1 MDNQQKASALLVTG
15 LMLIGINFLALAP
28 FVAGQ
33 VEAGVQD
40 VVAEGYDGYDDD
52 GNKNYTADYDDEWL
66 VSTSERVYFA
76 YSLDNPEGVDAGE
89 AHEFTKMG
97 PFIYEVTTTREILEF
112 NYDAGEITYSE
123 FDSFEWCENCTWTDD
138 NGDSHNSVPGSTNIT
153 QVNILWNTQRI
164 AGISTG
170 IIYGEVFAKAGFAN
184 NMIANDLQNRAPSI
198 WAAESIEGMVSGF
211 EAQLQ
216 QAGYNQSEAAAIAPP
231 AILDVAYD
239 SWNSSSGMGVMNP
252 DFSLSAD
259 SILHTAV
266 DPSTGICIALTCEI
280 GPMLIA
286 GMGEPSETVTPMRAA
301 LLGYGSMD
309 PVELTHMDWAV
320 YALAGQEFLS
330 AGGAMPLRSDIPEE
344 QCGLEDT
351 SWEDYTWVALTVDEN
366 GTLIEDG
373 PGDCMVSNL
382 GDRLNEVAGV
392 SMNGRTLHGM
402 IFGTY
407 GADIPNGLLSISDY
421 SGIPLNGIAL
431 FLLGA
436 QGDLFGT
443 MTTYGI
449 GLTQLLGLSDYAG
462 EWIGMVGTPTEFEMI
477 LAGGQGT
484 LNADDWWQISFGG
497 EEPIAG
503 GYIPIGL
510 NRAEF
515 EGTIDMDVAKVTEI
529 LYTSP
534 YALTSDFASIFMYG
548 ELSGSTLPAEEG
560 AETTDWNDAYV
571 AGLYDISESDAAA
584 VRSWVAD
591 FMFDQVIGA
600 LLGFQYGGSAYI
612 TQPVDNWLFG
622 WRDIIVAD
630 VVYGEPDNMALGWVS
645 LETNETYFGSDSV
658 TTGDYDVYV
667 ASTEGDDMGQ
677 RLRQGYINSDGD
689 GHCDFKL
696 NSDGTMADADPS
708 GMYPCAEGDQYGF
721 TEHLPWRAPH
731 RETST
736 LGLLSAHVG
745 NDNTV
750 VAGAV
755 GGVAD
760 SDDSFR
766 VNLVGYAMA
775 ESVPGDMETYKGIE
789 MRAHTVSLDPSQ
801 NQIQAKLIGSASFVD
816 VLPGAL
822 PVYFGSN
829 VDIKV
834 EPVTQVAMYGKSVSM
849 FHLDLR
855 GPGMLNPEMGVDTH
869 PVFEIHTFSEIADE
883 DAETFQCRVLDNM
896 EPMYWTDF
904 GGSGD
909 CELEGTATIDSVTA
923 VLYLASIAMIAIGAL
938 GFGGIGPIAVS
949 KDED

>member
-1 MDNQQKASALLVTG
+1 MDNQQKATAILAVG
-15 LMLIGINFLALAP
+15 IMLIGINFLALAP

-40 VVAEGYDGYDDD
+40 VVADGYDGYDDD
-52 GNKNYTADYDDEWL
+52 GNENYTADYDDEWL
-66 VSTSERVYFA
+66 ISTSERVYFA
-76 YSLDNPEGVDAGE
+76 YSLDNPDEVDAGE

-97 PFIYEVTTTREILEF
+97 PFIYEVTTTREILDF
-112 NYDAGEITYSE
+112 DYDAGEITYSE
-123 FDSFEWCENCTWTDD
+123 YDSFEWCENCAWIDD
-138 NGDSHNSVPGSTNIT
+138 NGDSHNSVPGSTEIT

-170 IIYGEVFAKAGFAN
+170 IVYGEVFAKAGFAN
-184 NMIANDLQNRAPSI
+184 NMIATDLQNRAPSI
-198 WAAESIEGMVSGF
+198 WASEDISGMV
-211 EAQLQ
+211 
-216 QAGYNQSEAAAIAPP
+216 
-231 AILDVAYD
+231 DT
-239 SWNSSSGMGVMNP
+239 
-252 DFSLSAD
+252 FSLSLQATGMDEVNASILAPSGVLSGAYVSATGGGTTSDILNNTQTFFPYAD
-259 SILHTAV
+259 SILYGAQ
-266 DPSTGICIALTCEI
+266 DPSTGICIALTCDI
-280 GPMLIA
+280 GPMLVA
-286 GMGEPSETVTPMRAA
+286 GMGAPDGGVVTQTRAA
-301 LLGYGSMD
+301 LYGYADAGDDMAAID
-309 PVELTHMDWAV
+309 LAV
-320 YALAGQEFLS
+320 FALAGNTFL
-330 AGGAMPLRSDIPEE
+330 AHGGGADLTQVTDLR
-344 QCGLEDT
+344 Q
-351 SWEDYTWVALTVDEN
+351 
-366 GTLIEDG
+366 
-373 PGDCMVSNL
+373 
-382 GDRLNEVAGV
+382 RLNEVSGV
-392 SMNGRTLHGM
+392 DITNPDVLNGV
-402 IFGTY
+402 IFGTPD
-407 GADIPNGLLSISDY
+407 ADIPNGLLSVSDY

-667 ASTEGDDMGQ
+667 ASTEGDNMGQ
-677 RLRQGYINSDGD
+677 RLRQGYINSDGN
-689 GHCDFKL
+689 GFCDFKL
-696 NSDGTMADADPS
+696 NSDGTMADADSS
-708 GMYPCAEGDQYGF
+708 GMYPCEAGDLYGF

-760 SDDSFR
+760 SDDPFR

-789 MRAHTVSLDPSQ
+789 MRAHTVNLDPSQ

-883 DAETFQCRVLDNM
+883 DAETFQCQVLDNM

-909 CELEGTATIDSVTA
+909 CELEGTAVIDSVTA
-923 VLYLASIAMIAIGAL
+923 VLYVASIAMIAVGAL
-938 GFGGIGPIAVS
+938 AFGGMGPIAVS

>member
-1 MDNQQKASALLVTG
+1 MDNQQKASAILAVG
-15 LMLIGINFLALAP
+15 IMLIGINFLALAP

-40 VVAEGYDGYDDD
+40 VVADGYDGYDDD
-52 GNKNYTADYDDEWL
+52 GNENYTADYDDEWL

-76 YSLDNPEGVDAGE
+76 YSLDNPDGVDAGE

-97 PFIYEVTTTREILEF
+97 PFIYEVTTTREILDFDYE
-112 NYDAGEITYSE
+112 AGEITYSE
-123 FDSFEWCENCTWTDD
+123 YDSFEWCENCAWIDE
-138 NGDSHNSVPGSTNIT
+138 NGDSHNSVPGSTEIT

-184 NMIANDLQNRAPSI
+184 NMIATDLQNRAPSI
-198 WAAESIEGMVSGF
+198 WASEDISGMV
-211 EAQLQ
+211 
-216 QAGYNQSEAAAIAPP
+216 
-231 AILDVAYD
+231 DT
-239 SWNSSSGMGVMNP
+239 
-252 DFSLSAD
+252 FSLSLQATGMDEVNASILAPSGVLSGAYVAATGGGTTSDILNNTQTFFPYTD
-259 SILHTAV
+259 SILYGAQ
-266 DPSTGICIALTCEI
+266 DPSTGICIALTCDI
-280 GPMLIA
+280 GPMLVA
-286 GMGEPSETVTPMRAA
+286 GMGAPDGGVVTQTRAA
-301 LLGYGSMD
+301 LYGYADAGDDMAAID
-309 PVELTHMDWAV
+309 LAV
-320 YALAGQEFLS
+320 YALAGNTFL
-330 AGGAMPLRSDIPEE
+330 AHGGGADLTQVTDLRQRLDEVSGVDITNPDV
-344 QCGLEDT
+344 L
-351 SWEDYTWVALTVDEN
+351 N
-366 GTLIEDG
+366 G
-373 PGDCMVSNL
+373 V
-382 GDRLNEVAGV
+382 
-392 SMNGRTLHGM
+392 
-402 IFGTY
+402 IFGTPD
-407 GADIPNGLLSISDY
+407 AEIPNGLLSVSDY

-515 EGTIDMDVAKVTEI
+515 EGTVDMDVAKVTEI

-534 YALTSDFASIFMYG
+534 YALTSDFASIFMYN
-548 ELSGSTLPAEEG
+548 ELSGHTLPMNE
-560 AETTDWNDAYV
+560 DWDDFEMGGEVVDWDDAFV
-571 AGLYDISESDAAA
+571 AAAYDISESDAAA

-677 RLRQGYINSDGD
+677 RLLQGYINSDGN
-689 GHCDFKL
+689 GFCDFKL
-696 NSDGTMADADPS
+696 NSDGTMADADS
-708 GMYPCAEGDQYGF
+708 TGMYPCEEGELYGF

-745 NDNTV
+745 NENTV

-760 SDDSFR
+760 SDDPFR

-789 MRAHTVSLDPSQ
+789 MRAHTVNLDPSQ

-822 PVYFGSN
+822 PVYFGST

-909 CELEGTATIDSVTA
+909 CELEGTAVIDSVTA
-923 VLYLASIAMIAIGAL
+923 VLYVASIAMIAVGAL
-938 GFGGIGPIAVS
+938 AFGGMGPIAVS

>member
-1 MDNQQKASALLVTG
+1 MDNQQKASAILAVG
-15 LMLIGINFLALAP
+15 IMLIGINFLALAP

-40 VVAEGYDGYDDD
+40 VVADGYDGYDDD
-52 GNKNYTADYDDEWL
+52 GNENYTADYDDEWL

-76 YSLDNPEGVDAGE
+76 YSLDNPDGVDAGE

-97 PFIYEVTTTREILEF
+97 PFIYEVTTTREILDFDYE
-112 NYDAGEITYSE
+112 AGEITYSE
-123 FDSFEWCENCTWTDD
+123 YDSFEWCENCAWIDE
-138 NGDSHNSVPGSTNIT
+138 NGDSHNSVPGSTEIT

-184 NMIANDLQNRAPSI
+184 NMIATDLQNRAPSI
-198 WAAESIEGMVSGF
+198 WASEDISGMV
-211 EAQLQ
+211 
-216 QAGYNQSEAAAIAPP
+216 
-231 AILDVAYD
+231 DT
-239 SWNSSSGMGVMNP
+239 
-252 DFSLSAD
+252 FSLSLQATGMDEVNASILAPSGVLSGAYVSATGGGATSDILNNTQTFFPYAD
-259 SILHTAV
+259 SILYGAQ
-266 DPSTGICIALTCEI
+266 DPSTGICIALTCDI
-280 GPMLIA
+280 GPMLVA
-286 GMGEPSETVTPMRAA
+286 GMGAPDGGVVTQTRAA
-301 LLGYGSMD
+301 LYGYADAGDDMAAID
-309 PVELTHMDWAV
+309 LAV
-320 YALAGQEFLS
+320 YALAGNTFL
-330 AGGAMPLRSDIPEE
+330 AHGGGADLTQVTDLR
-344 QCGLEDT
+344 Q
-351 SWEDYTWVALTVDEN
+351 
-366 GTLIEDG
+366 
-373 PGDCMVSNL
+373 
-382 GDRLNEVAGV
+382 RLNEVSGV
-392 SMNGRTLHGM
+392 DITNPDVLNGV
-402 IFGTY
+402 IFGTP
-407 GADIPNGLLSISDY
+407 GAEIPNGLLSISDY

-560 AETTDWNDAYV
+560 AETTDWDDAYV
-571 AGLYDISESDAAA
+571 AGLYDIPESDAAA

-677 RLRQGYINSDGD
+677 RLLQGYINSDGN
-689 GHCDFKL
+689 GFCDFKL
-696 NSDGTMADADPS
+696 NSDGTMADADSS
-708 GMYPCAEGDQYGF
+708 GMYPCEEGELYGF

-745 NDNTV
+745 NENTV

-760 SDDSFR
+760 SDDPFR

-789 MRAHTVSLDPSQ
+789 MRAHTVNLDPSQ

-909 CELEGTATIDSVTA
+909 CELEGTAVIDSVTA
-923 VLYLASIAMIAIGAL
+923 VLYVASIAMIAVGAL
-938 GFGGIGPIAVS
+938 AFGGMGPIAVS

>member
-1 MDNQQKASALLVTG
+1 MDNQQKASAILTVG
-15 LMLIGINFLALAP
+15 IMLIGINFLALAP

-40 VVAEGYDGYDDD
+40 VVADGYDGYDDD
-52 GNKNYTADYDDEWL
+52 GNENYTADYDDEWL

-76 YSLDNPEGVDAGE
+76 YSLDNPDGVDAGE

-97 PFIYEVTTTREILEF
+97 PFIYEVTTTREILDF
-112 NYDAGEITYSE
+112 DYDAGEITYSE
-123 FDSFEWCENCTWTDD
+123 YDSFEWCENCAWIDD
-138 NGDSHNSVPGSTNIT
+138 NGDSHNSVPGSTEIT

-170 IIYGEVFAKAGFAN
+170 IVYGEVFAKAGFAN
-184 NMIANDLQNRAPSI
+184 NMIATDLQNRAPSI
-198 WAAESIEGMVSGF
+198 WASEDISGMV
-211 EAQLQ
+211 
-216 QAGYNQSEAAAIAPP
+216 
-231 AILDVAYD
+231 DT
-239 SWNSSSGMGVMNP
+239 
-252 DFSLSAD
+252 FSLSLQATGMDQVNASILAPSGVLSGAYVAATGGGETSDILNNTQTFFPYAD
-259 SILHTAV
+259 SILYGAQ
-266 DPSTGICIALTCEI
+266 DPSTGICIALTCDI
-280 GPMLIA
+280 GPMLVA
-286 GMGEPSETVTPMRAA
+286 GMGAPDGGVVTQTRAA
-301 LLGYGSMD
+301 LYGYADAGDDMAAID
-309 PVELTHMDWAV
+309 LAV
-320 YALAGQEFLS
+320 FALAGNTFL
-330 AGGAMPLRSDIPEE
+330 AHGGGADLTQVTDLR
-344 QCGLEDT
+344 Q
-351 SWEDYTWVALTVDEN
+351 
-366 GTLIEDG
+366 
-373 PGDCMVSNL
+373 
-382 GDRLNEVAGV
+382 RLNEVSGV
-392 SMNGRTLHGM
+392 DITNPDVLNGV
-402 IFGTY
+402 IFGTPD
-407 GADIPNGLLSISDY
+407 AEIPNGLLSISDY

-515 EGTIDMDVAKVTEI
+515 EGTVDMDVAKVTEI

-571 AGLYDISESDAAA
+571 AGLYDLSESDAAA

-667 ASTEGDDMGQ
+667 ASTEGDNMGQ
-677 RLRQGYINSDGD
+677 RLLQGYINSDGN

-696 NSDGTMADADPS
+696 NSDGTMADADSS
-708 GMYPCAEGDQYGF
+708 GMYPCEEGELYGF

-745 NDNTV
+745 NENTV

-760 SDDSFR
+760 SDDPFR

-789 MRAHTVSLDPSQ
+789 MRAHTVNLDPSQ

-909 CELEGTATIDSVTA
+909 CELEGTAVIDYVTA
-923 VLYLASIAMIAIGAL
+923 VLYVASIAMIAVGAL
-938 GFGGIGPIAVS
+938 AFGGMGPIAIS

>member
-1 MDNQQKASALLVTG
+1 M
-15 LMLIGINFLALAP
+15 
-28 FVAGQ
+28 
-33 VEAGVQD
+33 
-40 VVAEGYDGYDDD
+40 
-52 GNKNYTADYDDEWL
+52 
-66 VSTSERVYFA
+66 
-76 YSLDNPEGVDAGE
+76 DAGE

-97 PFIYEVTTTREILEF
+97 PFIYEVTTTREILDFDYE
-112 NYDAGEITYSE
+112 AGEITYSE
-123 FDSFEWCENCTWTDD
+123 YDSFEWCENCAWIDE
-138 NGDSHNSVPGSTNIT
+138 NGDSHNSVPGSTEIT

-184 NMIANDLQNRAPSI
+184 NMIATDLQNRAPSI
-198 WAAESIEGMVSGF
+198 WASEDISGMV
-211 EAQLQ
+211 
-216 QAGYNQSEAAAIAPP
+216 
-231 AILDVAYD
+231 DT
-239 SWNSSSGMGVMNP
+239 
-252 DFSLSAD
+252 FSLSLQATGMDEVNASILAPSGVLSGAYVSATGGGTTSDILNNTQTFFPYAD
-259 SILHTAV
+259 SILYGAQ
-266 DPSTGICIALTCEI
+266 DPSTGICIALTCDI
-280 GPMLIA
+280 GPMLVA
-286 GMGEPSETVTPMRAA
+286 GMGAPDGGVVTQTRAA
-301 LLGYGSMD
+301 LYGYADAGDDMAAID
-309 PVELTHMDWAV
+309 LAV
-320 YALAGQEFLS
+320 YALAGNTFL
-330 AGGAMPLRSDIPEE
+330 AHGGGADLTQVTDLR
-344 QCGLEDT
+344 Q
-351 SWEDYTWVALTVDEN
+351 
-366 GTLIEDG
+366 
-373 PGDCMVSNL
+373 
-382 GDRLNEVAGV
+382 RLNEVSGV
-392 SMNGRTLHGM
+392 DITNPDVLNGV
-402 IFGTY
+402 IFGTPD
-407 GADIPNGLLSISDY
+407 AEIPNGLLSVSDY

-677 RLRQGYINSDGD
+677 RLLQGYINSDGN
-689 GHCDFKL
+689 GFCDFKL
-696 NSDGTMADADPS
+696 NSDGTMADADSS
-708 GMYPCAEGDQYGF
+708 GMYPCEEGELYGF

-745 NDNTV
+745 NENTV

-760 SDDSFR
+760 SDDPFR

-789 MRAHTVSLDPSQ
+789 MRAHTVNLDPSQ

-909 CELEGTATIDSVTA
+909 CELEGTAVIDSVTA
-923 VLYLASIAMIAIGAL
+923 VLYVASIAMIAVGAL
-938 GFGGIGPIAVS
+938 AFGGMGPIAVS

>member
-1 MDNQQKASALLVTG
+1 MDNQQKASAILAVG
-15 LMLIGINFLALAP
+15 IMLIGINFLALAP

-40 VVAEGYDGYDDD
+40 VVADGYDGYDDD
-52 GNKNYTADYDDEWL
+52 GNENYTADYDDEWL

-76 YSLDNPEGVDAGE
+76 YSLDNPDGVDAGE

-97 PFIYEVTTTREILEF
+97 PFIYEVTTTREILDF
-112 NYDAGEITYSE
+112 DYDAGEITYSE
-123 FDSFEWCENCTWTDD
+123 YDSFEWCENCAWIDE
-138 NGDSHNSVPGSTNIT
+138 NGDSHNSVPGSTEIT

-184 NMIANDLQNRAPSI
+184 NMIATDLQNRAPSI
-198 WAAESIEGMVSGF
+198 WASEDISGMV
-211 EAQLQ
+211 
-216 QAGYNQSEAAAIAPP
+216 
-231 AILDVAYD
+231 DT
-239 SWNSSSGMGVMNP
+239 
-252 DFSLSAD
+252 FSLSLQATGMDEVNASILAPSGVLSGAYVSATGGGTTSDILNNTQTFFPYAD
-259 SILHTAV
+259 SILYGAQ
-266 DPSTGICIALTCEI
+266 DPSTGICIALTCDI
-280 GPMLIA
+280 GPMLVA
-286 GMGEPSETVTPMRAA
+286 GMGAPDGGVVTQTRAA
-301 LLGYGSMD
+301 LYGYADAGDDMAAID
-309 PVELTHMDWAV
+309 LAV
-320 YALAGQEFLS
+320 YALAGNTFL
-330 AGGAMPLRSDIPEE
+330 AHGGGADLTQVTDLR
-344 QCGLEDT
+344 Q
-351 SWEDYTWVALTVDEN
+351 
-366 GTLIEDG
+366 
-373 PGDCMVSNL
+373 
-382 GDRLNEVAGV
+382 RLNEVSGV
-392 SMNGRTLHGM
+392 DITNPDVLNGV
-402 IFGTY
+402 IFGTPD
-407 GADIPNGLLSISDY
+407 AEIPNGLLSVSDY

-677 RLRQGYINSDGD
+677 RLLQGYINSDGN
-689 GHCDFKL
+689 GFCDFKL
-696 NSDGTMADADPS
+696 NSDGTMADADSS
-708 GMYPCAEGDQYGF
+708 GMYPCEEGELYGF

-745 NDNTV
+745 NENTV

-760 SDDSFR
+760 SDDPFR

-789 MRAHTVSLDPSQ
+789 MRAHTVNLDPSQ

-855 GPGMLNPEMGVDTH
+855 GPGMLNPEMG
-869 PVFEIHTFSEIADE
+869 
-883 DAETFQCRVLDNM
+883 
-896 EPMYWTDF
+896 
-904 GGSGD
+904 
-909 CELEGTATIDSVTA
+909 
-923 VLYLASIAMIAIGAL
+923 
-938 GFGGIGPIAVS
+938 
-949 KDED
+949 

>member
-1 MDNQQKASALLVTG
+1 MDNQQKATAILTVG
-15 LMLIGINFLALAP
+15 IMLIGINFLALAP

-40 VVAEGYDGYDDD
+40 VVADGYDGYDED
-52 GNKNYTADYDDEWL
+52 GNENYTADYDDEWL
-66 VSTSERVYFA
+66 ISTSERVYFA
-76 YSLDNPEGVDAGE
+76 YSLDNPDEVDAGE

-97 PFIYEVTTTREILEF
+97 PFIYEVTTTREILDF
-112 NYDAGEITYSE
+112 DYDAGEITYSE
-123 FDSFEWCENCTWTDD
+123 YDSFEWCENCAWIDD
-138 NGDSHNSVPGSTNIT
+138 NGDSHNSVPGSTEIT

-184 NMIANDLQNRAPSI
+184 NMIATDLQNRAPSI
-198 WAAESIEGMVSGF
+198 WASEDISGMV
-211 EAQLQ
+211 
-216 QAGYNQSEAAAIAPP
+216 
-231 AILDVAYD
+231 DT
-239 SWNSSSGMGVMNP
+239 
-252 DFSLSAD
+252 FSLSLQATGMDEVNASILAPSGVLSGAYVSATGGGTTSDILNNTQTFFPYAD
-259 SILHTAV
+259 SILYGAQ
-266 DPSTGICIALTCEI
+266 DPSTGICIALTCDI
-280 GPMLIA
+280 GPMLVA
-286 GMGEPSETVTPMRAA
+286 GMGAPDGGVVTQTRAA
-301 LLGYGSMD
+301 LYGYADAGDDMAAID
-309 PVELTHMDWAV
+309 LAV
-320 YALAGQEFLS
+320 FALAGNTFL
-330 AGGAMPLRSDIPEE
+330 AHGGGADLTQVTDLR
-344 QCGLEDT
+344 Q
-351 SWEDYTWVALTVDEN
+351 
-366 GTLIEDG
+366 
-373 PGDCMVSNL
+373 
-382 GDRLNEVAGV
+382 RLNEVSGV
-392 SMNGRTLHGM
+392 DITNPDVLNGV
-402 IFGTY
+402 IFGTPD
-407 GADIPNGLLSISDY
+407 AEIPNGLLSVSDY

-667 ASTEGDDMGQ
+667 ASTEGDNMGQ
-677 RLRQGYINSDGD
+677 RLRQGYINSDGN
-689 GHCDFKL
+689 GFCDFKL
-696 NSDGTMADADPS
+696 NSDGTMADADSS
-708 GMYPCAEGDQYGF
+708 GMYPCEAGDLYGF

-760 SDDSFR
+760 SDDPFR

-789 MRAHTVSLDPSQ
+789 MRAHTVNLDPSQ

-909 CELEGTATIDSVTA
+909 CELEGTAVIDSVTA
-923 VLYLASIAMIAIGAL
+923 VLYVASIAMIAVGAL
-938 GFGGIGPIAVS
+938 AFGGMGPIAVS

>member
-1 MDNQQKASALLVTG
+1 MDNQQKASTILTVGIL
-15 LMLIGINFLALAP
+15 LIGINFLALAP

-40 VVAEGYDGYDDD
+40 VVADGYDGYDDD
-52 GNKNYTADYDDEWL
+52 GNENYTADYDDEWL
-66 VSTSERVYFA
+66 VSSSERVYFA
-76 YSLDNPEGVDAGE
+76 YSLDNPDGVDAGE

-97 PFIYEVTTTREILEF
+97 PFIYEVTTTREILDF
-112 NYDAGEITYSE
+112 DYDAGEITYSE
-123 FDSFEWCENCTWTDD
+123 YDSFEWCENCAWIDD
-138 NGDSHNSVPGSTNIT
+138 NGDSHNSVPGSTEIT

-170 IIYGEVFAKAGFAN
+170 IVYGEVFAKAGFAN
-184 NMIANDLQNRAPSI
+184 NMIATDLQNRAPSI
-198 WAAESIEGMVSGF
+198 WASEDISGMV
-211 EAQLQ
+211 
-216 QAGYNQSEAAAIAPP
+216 
-231 AILDVAYD
+231 DT
-239 SWNSSSGMGVMNP
+239 
-252 DFSLSAD
+252 FSLSLQATGMDEVNASILAPSGVLSGAYVSATGGGTTSDILNNTQTFFPYAD
-259 SILHTAV
+259 SILYGAQ
-266 DPSTGICIALTCEI
+266 DPSTGICIALTCDI
-280 GPMLIA
+280 GPMLVA
-286 GMGEPSETVTPMRAA
+286 GMGAPDGGVVTQTRAA
-301 LLGYGSMD
+301 LYGYADAGDDMAAID
-309 PVELTHMDWAV
+309 LAV
-320 YALAGQEFLS
+320 YALAGNTFL
-330 AGGAMPLRSDIPEE
+330 AHGGGADLTQVTDLR
-344 QCGLEDT
+344 Q
-351 SWEDYTWVALTVDEN
+351 
-366 GTLIEDG
+366 
-373 PGDCMVSNL
+373 
-382 GDRLNEVAGV
+382 RLNEVSGV
-392 SMNGRTLHGM
+392 DITNPDVLNGV
-402 IFGTY
+402 IFGTPD
-407 GADIPNGLLSISDY
+407 AEIPNGLLSVSDY

-534 YALTSDFASIFMYG
+534 FALTSDFASIFMYG

-667 ASTEGDDMGQ
+667 ASTEGDNMGQ
-677 RLRQGYINSDGD
+677 RLLQGYINSDGN

-696 NSDGTMADADPS
+696 NSDGTMADADSS
-708 GMYPCAEGDQYGF
+708 GMYPCEEGELYGF

-745 NDNTV
+745 NENTV

-760 SDDSFR
+760 SDDPFR

-789 MRAHTVSLDPSQ
+789 MRAHTVNLDPSQ

-822 PVYFGSN
+822 PVYFGST

-909 CELEGTATIDSVTA
+909 CELEGTAVIDSVTA
-923 VLYLASIAMIAIGAL
+923 VLYVASIAMIAVGAL
-938 GFGGIGPIAVS
+938 AFGGMGPIAVS

>member
-1 MDNQQKASALLVTG
+1 MDNQQKATAILAVG
-15 LMLIGINFLALAP
+15 IMLIGINFLALAP

-40 VVAEGYDGYDDD
+40 VVADGYDGYDDD
-52 GNKNYTADYDDEWL
+52 GNENYTADYDDEWL

-76 YSLDNPEGVDAGE
+76 YSLDNPDEVDAGE

-97 PFIYEVTTTREILEF
+97 PFIYEVTTTREILDF
-112 NYDAGEITYSE
+112 DYDAGEITYSE
-123 FDSFEWCENCTWTDD
+123 YDSFEWCENCAWIDD
-138 NGDSHNSVPGSTNIT
+138 NGDSHNSVPGSTEIT

-170 IIYGEVFAKAGFAN
+170 IVYGEVFAKAGFAN
-184 NMIANDLQNRAPSI
+184 NMIATDLQNRAPSI
-198 WAAESIEGMVSGF
+198 WASEDISGMV
-211 EAQLQ
+211 
-216 QAGYNQSEAAAIAPP
+216 
-231 AILDVAYD
+231 DT
-239 SWNSSSGMGVMNP
+239 
-252 DFSLSAD
+252 FSLSLQATGMDEVNASILAPSGVLSGAYVSATGGGTTSDILNNTQTFFPYAD
-259 SILHTAV
+259 SILYGAQ
-266 DPSTGICIALTCEI
+266 DPSTGICIALTCDI
-280 GPMLIA
+280 GPMLVA
-286 GMGEPSETVTPMRAA
+286 GMGAPDGGVVTQTRAA
-301 LLGYGSMD
+301 LYGYADAGDDMAAID
-309 PVELTHMDWAV
+309 LAV
-320 YALAGQEFLS
+320 YALAGNTFL
-330 AGGAMPLRSDIPEE
+330 AHGGGADLTQVTDLR
-344 QCGLEDT
+344 Q
-351 SWEDYTWVALTVDEN
+351 
-366 GTLIEDG
+366 
-373 PGDCMVSNL
+373 
-382 GDRLNEVAGV
+382 RLNEVSGV
-392 SMNGRTLHGM
+392 DITNPDVLNGV
-402 IFGTY
+402 IFGTPD
-407 GADIPNGLLSISDY
+407 ADIPNGLLSVSDY

-667 ASTEGDDMGQ
+667 ASTEGDNMGQ
-677 RLRQGYINSDGD
+677 RLRQGYINSDGN
-689 GHCDFKL
+689 GFCDFKL
-696 NSDGTMADADPS
+696 NSDGTMADADSS
-708 GMYPCAEGDQYGF
+708 GMYPCEAGDLYGF

-760 SDDSFR
+760 SDDPFR

-789 MRAHTVSLDPSQ
+789 MRAHTVNLDPSQ

-909 CELEGTATIDSVTA
+909 CELEGTAVIDSVTA
-923 VLYLASIAMIAIGAL
+923 VLYVASIAMIAVGAL
-938 GFGGIGPIAVS
+938 AFGGMGPIAVS

>member
-1 MDNQQKASALLVTG
+1 MDNQQKATAILTVG
-15 LMLIGINFLALAP
+15 IMLIGINFLALAP

-40 VVAEGYDGYDDD
+40 VVADGYDGYDDD
-52 GNKNYTADYDDEWL
+52 GNKNYTTDYDDEWL

-76 YSLDNPEGVDAGE
+76 YSLDNPDGVDAGE

-97 PFIYEVTTTREILEF
+97 PFIYEVTTTREIIDF
-112 NYDAGEITYSE
+112 DYDAGEMTYSE
-123 FDSFEWCENCTWTDD
+123 YDSFEWCETCTWIDD
-138 NGDSHNSVPGSTNIT
+138 SGDSHNSVPGSTEIT

-184 NMIANDLQNRAPSI
+184 NMIATDLQNRAPSI
-198 WAAESIEGMVSGF
+198 WASEDISGMV
-211 EAQLQ
+211 
-216 QAGYNQSEAAAIAPP
+216 
-231 AILDVAYD
+231 DT
-239 SWNSSSGMGVMNP
+239 
-252 DFSLSAD
+252 FSLSLQATGMDEVNASILAPSGVLSGAYVSATGGGTTSDILNNTQTFFPYAD
-259 SILHTAV
+259 SILYGAQ
-266 DPSTGICIALTCEI
+266 DPSTGICIALTCDI
-280 GPMLIA
+280 GPMLVA
-286 GMGEPSETVTPMRAA
+286 GMGAPDGGVVTQTRAA
-301 LLGYGSMD
+301 LYGYADAGDDMAAID
-309 PVELTHMDWAV
+309 LAV
-320 YALAGQEFLS
+320 FALAGNTFL
-330 AGGAMPLRSDIPEE
+330 AHGGGADLTQVTDLR
-344 QCGLEDT
+344 Q
-351 SWEDYTWVALTVDEN
+351 
-366 GTLIEDG
+366 
-373 PGDCMVSNL
+373 
-382 GDRLNEVAGV
+382 RLNEVSGV
-392 SMNGRTLHGM
+392 DITNPDVLNGV
-402 IFGTY
+402 IFGTPD
-407 GADIPNGLLSISDY
+407 AEIPNGLLSVSDY

-484 LNADDWWQISFGG
+484 LNADDWWQISFGS

-515 EGTIDMDVAKVTEI
+515 QGTIDMDVAKVQEI

-667 ASTEGDDMGQ
+667 ASTEGDNMGQ
-677 RLRQGYINSDGD
+677 RLRQGYINSDGN
-689 GHCDFKL
+689 GFCDFKL
-696 NSDGTMADADPS
+696 NSDGTMADADSS
-708 GMYPCAEGDQYGF
+708 GMYPCEAGDLYGF

-760 SDDSFR
+760 SDDPFR

-789 MRAHTVSLDPSQ
+789 MRAHTVNLDPSQ

-909 CELEGTATIDSVTA
+909 CELEGTAVIDSVTA
-923 VLYLASIAMIAIGAL
+923 VLYVASIAMIAVGAL
-938 GFGGIGPIAVS
+938 AFGGMGPIAVS

>member
-1 MDNQQKASALLVTG
+1 MDNQQKASVIVTTG
-15 LMLIGINFLALAP
+15 LMLIAINFLALAP

-40 VVAEGYDGYDDD
+40 VVADGYDGYDDD
-52 GNKNYTADYDDEWL
+52 GNENYTADYDDEWL
-66 VSTSERVYFA
+66 ISTSERVYFA
-76 YSLDNPEGVDAGE
+76 YSLDNPDGVDAGE

-97 PFIYEVTTTREILEF
+97 PFIYEVTTTREILDF
-112 NYDAGEITYSE
+112 DYDAGEITYSE
-123 FDSFEWCENCTWTDD
+123 YDSFEWCENCAWIDE
-138 NGDSHNSVPGSTNIT
+138 NGDSHNSVPGSTEIT

-198 WAAESIEGMVSGF
+198 WAAESIDGMVT
-211 EAQLQ
+211 EYENALQ
-216 QAGYNQSEAAAIAPP
+216 DAGYNESTAAAIAAPV
-231 AILDVAYD
+231 ILDLVYD
-239 SWNSSSGMGVMNP
+239 NWNSSSGMGVMDP

-301 LLGYGSMD
+301 LLGYGSTD

-330 AGGAMPLRSDIPEE
+330 AGGMADLTQVDNLRE
-344 QCGLEDT
+344 
-351 SWEDYTWVALTVDEN
+351 
-366 GTLIEDG
+366 
-373 PGDCMVSNL
+373 
-382 GDRLNEVAGV
+382 RLNEVSGV
-392 SMNGRTLHGM
+392 DITNPDVLNGV
-402 IFGTY
+402 IFGTPD
-407 GADIPNGLLSISDY
+407 AEIPNGLLSVSDY

-571 AGLYDISESDAAA
+571 AGLYDISESDAVA

-630 VVYGEPDNMALGWVS
+630 VVYEQPDNMALGWVS

-658 TTGDYDVYV
+658 TTGDYDVYI
-667 ASTEGDDMGQ
+667 ASTKGDNMGQ
-677 RLRQGYINSDGD
+677 RLLQGYINSDGN
-689 GHCDFKL
+689 GFCDFKL
-696 NSDGTMADADPS
+696 NSDGTMADADS
-708 GMYPCAEGDQYGF
+708 TGMYPCEEGELYGF

-745 NDNTV
+745 NENTV

-760 SDDSFR
+760 SDDPFR

-789 MRAHTVSLDPSQ
+789 MRAHTVNLDPSQ

-909 CELEGTATIDSVTA
+909 CELEGTAVIDSVTA
-923 VLYLASIAMIAIGAL
+923 VLYVASIAMIAVGAL
-938 GFGGIGPIAVS
+938 AFGGMGPIAVS

>member
-1 MDNQQKASALLVTG
+1 MDNQQKATAILAVG
-15 LMLIGINFLALAP
+15 IMLIGINFLALAP

-40 VVAEGYDGYDDD
+40 VVADGYDGYDDD
-52 GNKNYTADYDDEWL
+52 GNENYTADYDDEWL
-66 VSTSERVYFA
+66 ISTSERVYFA
-76 YSLDNPEGVDAGE
+76 YSLDNPDEVDAGE

-97 PFIYEVTTTREILEF
+97 PFIYEVTTTREILDF
-112 NYDAGEITYSE
+112 DYDAGEITYSE
-123 FDSFEWCENCTWTDD
+123 YDSFEWCENCAWIDD
-138 NGDSHNSVPGSTNIT
+138 NGDSHNSVPGSTEIT

-170 IIYGEVFAKAGFAN
+170 IVYGEVFAKAGFAN
-184 NMIANDLQNRAPSI
+184 NMIATDLQNRAPSI
-198 WAAESIEGMVSGF
+198 WASEDISGMV
-211 EAQLQ
+211 
-216 QAGYNQSEAAAIAPP
+216 
-231 AILDVAYD
+231 DT
-239 SWNSSSGMGVMNP
+239 
-252 DFSLSAD
+252 FSLSLQATGMDEVNASILAPSGVLSGAYVSATGGGTTSDILNNTQTFFPYAD
-259 SILHTAV
+259 SILYGAQ
-266 DPSTGICIALTCEI
+266 DPSTGICIALTCDI
-280 GPMLIA
+280 GPMLVA
-286 GMGEPSETVTPMRAA
+286 GMGAPDGGVVTQTRAA
-301 LLGYGSMD
+301 LYGYADAGDDMAAID
-309 PVELTHMDWAV
+309 LAV
-320 YALAGQEFLS
+320 YALAGNTFL
-330 AGGAMPLRSDIPEE
+330 AHGGGADLTQVTDLR
-344 QCGLEDT
+344 Q
-351 SWEDYTWVALTVDEN
+351 
-366 GTLIEDG
+366 
-373 PGDCMVSNL
+373 
-382 GDRLNEVAGV
+382 RLNEVSGV
-392 SMNGRTLHGM
+392 DITNPDVLNGV
-402 IFGTY
+402 IFGTPD
-407 GADIPNGLLSISDY
+407 ADIPNGLLSVSDY

-584 VRSWVAD
+584 VRSWIAD

-667 ASTEGDDMGQ
+667 ASTEGDNMGQ
-677 RLRQGYINSDGD
+677 RLRQGYINSDGN
-689 GHCDFKL
+689 GFCDFKL
-696 NSDGTMADADPS
+696 NSDGTMADADSS
-708 GMYPCAEGDQYGF
+708 GMYPCEAGDLYGF

-760 SDDSFR
+760 SDDPFR

-789 MRAHTVSLDPSQ
+789 MRAHTVNLDPSQ

-883 DAETFQCRVLDNM
+883 DAETFQCQVLDNM

-909 CELEGTATIDSVTA
+909 CELEGTAVIDSVTA
-923 VLYLASIAMIAIGAL
+923 VLYVASIAMIAVGAL
-938 GFGGIGPIAVS
+938 AFGGMGPIAVS
-949 KDED
+949 KAED

>member
-1 MDNQQKASALLVTG
+1 MDNQQKASTILTVGIL
-15 LMLIGINFLALAP
+15 LIGINFLALAP

-40 VVAEGYDGYDDD
+40 VVADGYDGYDDD
-52 GNKNYTADYDDEWL
+52 GNENYTADYDDEWL

-76 YSLDNPEGVDAGE
+76 YSLDNPDGVDAGE

-97 PFIYEVTTTREILEF
+97 PFIYEVTTTREILDF

-123 FDSFEWCENCTWTDD
+123 YDSFEWCETCTWIDD
-138 NGDSHNSVPGSTNIT
+138 NGDSHNSVPGSTEIT

-184 NMIANDLQNRAPSI
+184 NMIATDLQNRAPSI
-198 WAAESIEGMVSGF
+198 WASEDISGMV
-211 EAQLQ
+211 
-216 QAGYNQSEAAAIAPP
+216 
-231 AILDVAYD
+231 DT
-239 SWNSSSGMGVMNP
+239 
-252 DFSLSAD
+252 FSLSLQATGMDEVNASILAPSGVLSGAYVSATGGGTTSDILNNTQTFFPYAD
-259 SILHTAV
+259 SILYGAQ
-266 DPSTGICIALTCEI
+266 DPSTGICIALTCDI
-280 GPMLIA
+280 GPMLVA
-286 GMGEPSETVTPMRAA
+286 GMGAPDGGVVTQTRAA
-301 LLGYGSMD
+301 LYGYADAGDDMAAID
-309 PVELTHMDWAV
+309 LAV
-320 YALAGQEFLS
+320 YALAGNTFL
-330 AGGAMPLRSDIPEE
+330 AHGGGADLTQVTDLR
-344 QCGLEDT
+344 Q
-351 SWEDYTWVALTVDEN
+351 
-366 GTLIEDG
+366 
-373 PGDCMVSNL
+373 
-382 GDRLNEVAGV
+382 RLNEVSGV
-392 SMNGRTLHGM
+392 DITNPDVLNGV
-402 IFGTY
+402 IFGTPD
-407 GADIPNGLLSISDY
+407 AEIPNGLLSVSDY

-484 LNADDWWQISFGG
+484 MSADDWWQISFGS

-515 EGTIDMDVAKVTEI
+515 QGTIDMDVAKVQEI

-667 ASTEGDDMGQ
+667 ASTEGDNMGQ
-677 RLRQGYINSDGD
+677 RLLQGYINSDGN

-696 NSDGTMADADPS
+696 NSDGTMADADSS
-708 GMYPCAEGDQYGF
+708 GMYPCEEGELYGF

-745 NDNTV
+745 NENTV

-760 SDDSFR
+760 SDDPFR

-789 MRAHTVSLDPSQ
+789 MRAHTVNLDPSQ

-822 PVYFGSN
+822 PVYFGST

-909 CELEGTATIDSVTA
+909 CELEGTAVIDSVTA
-923 VLYLASIAMIAIGAL
+923 VLYVASIAMIAVGAL
-938 GFGGIGPIAVS
+938 AFGGMGPIAVS

>member
-1 MDNQQKASALLVTG
+1 MDNQQKASAIAVIGLL
-15 LMLIGINFLALAP
+15 LIGINFLALAP

-33 VEAGVQD
+33 VEAGVAD
-40 VVAEGYDGYDDD
+40 TVADGYDGYDDD
-52 GNKNYTADYDDEWL
+52 GNENYTADYDDEWL

-76 YSLDNPEGVDAGE
+76 YSLDNPEGVDAGD

-97 PFIYEVTTTREILEF
+97 PFIYEVTTTREILDF
-112 NYDAGEITYSE
+112 NYNAGEITYSE
-123 FDSFEWCENCTWTDD
+123 YDSFEWCETCTWNDS
-138 NGDSHNSVPGSTNIT
+138 NGDEHNSVPGSTEIT

-170 IIYGEVFAKAGFAN
+170 ILYGEVFAKAGFAN
-184 NMIANDLQNRAPSI
+184 SMIANDLQNRAPSI
-198 WAAESIEGMVSGF
+198 WAAESIDGMVTEYENG
-211 EAQLQ
+211 LQ
-216 QAGYNQSEAAAIAPP
+216 DAGYDESTAAAIAAPV
-231 AILDVAYD
+231 ILDLVYD
-239 SWNSSSGMGVMNP
+239 NWNSSSGMGVMDP

-301 LLGYGSMD
+301 LLGYGSTD

-330 AGGAMPLRSDIPEE
+330 AGGMADLTQVDNLRERLDEVSGVDISNPDV
-344 QCGLEDT
+344 L
-351 SWEDYTWVALTVDEN
+351 N
-366 GTLIEDG
+366 G
-373 PGDCMVSNL
+373 V
-382 GDRLNEVAGV
+382 
-392 SMNGRTLHGM
+392 
-402 IFGTY
+402 IFGTPD
-407 GADIPNGLLSISDY
+407 AEIPNGLLSVSDY

-436 QGDLFGT
+436 DADLFGT

-449 GLTQLLGLSDYAG
+449 GLTQLLGLSTYAG
-462 EWIGMVGTPTEFEMI
+462 EWIGLSGTPTEFEMI

-510 NRAEF
+510 NRGDF
-515 EGTIDMDVAKVTEI
+515 EGQVDMDVAKVQEI

-534 YALTSDFASIFMYG
+534 YALTSDFARVFMYG
-548 ELSGSTLPAEEG
+548 ELSGSTLPTEEG
-560 AETTDWNDAYV
+560 GATTDWNDAYV
-571 AGLYDISESDAAA
+571 AGLYDISESDASA

-600 LLGFQYGGSAYI
+600 LLGFQYGASAYT
-612 TQPVDNWLFG
+612 TQPIDHWLFG

-630 VVYGEPDNMALGWVS
+630 LVDGDINNPDFGWQS
-645 LETNETYFGSDSV
+645 LETNKTYFGSNNV

-696 NSDGTMADADPS
+696 NSDGTMADADSS
-708 GMYPCAEGDQYGF
+708 GMYPCEEGELYGF

-760 SDDSFR
+760 SENSFK

-775 ESVPGDMETYKGIE
+775 ESVPGEMETYKGIE
-789 MRAHTVSLDPSQ
+789 MRSHSVNLEPSE

-822 PVYFGSN
+822 PVYFSSS
-829 VDIKV
+829 VEIKV
-834 EPVTQVAMYGKSVSM
+834 EPTTQVAMYGKSVSM

-855 GPGMLNPEMGVDTH
+855 GPGMLNPEMDVDTH
-869 PVFEIHTFSEIADE
+869 PVFEIHTFSEIGDE
-883 DAETFQCRVLDNM
+883 DAANFKCVVLDNM

-909 CELEGTATIDSVTA
+909 CELEGTAVIDGVTA
-923 VLYLASIAMIAIGAL
+923 VLYLASIAMIAIGSL
-938 GFGGIGPIAVS
+938 GMAGIGPISSS
-949 KDED
+949 KDEE

>member
-1 MDNQQKASALLVTG
+1 MDNQQKASALLVIG
-15 LMLIGINFLALAP
+15 LVLIGINFLALAP

-40 VVAEGYDGYDDD
+40 VVADGYDGYDDD
-52 GNKNYTADYDDEWL
+52 GNKDYTTDYDDEWL

-97 PFIYEVTTTREILEF
+97 PFIYEVTTTREILDF
-112 NYDAGEITYSE
+112 DYDAGEITYSE
-123 FDSFEWCENCTWTDD
+123 FDSFEWCETCTWTDD
-138 NGDSHNSVPGSTNIT
+138 NGDSHNSVSGSTEIT

-184 NMIANDLQNRAPSI
+184 SMIANDLQNRAPSI

-216 QAGYNQSEAAAIAPP
+216 QAGYNQSAAAAIAPP

-239 SWNSSSGMGVMNP
+239 SWNSSSGMGVMDP
-252 DFSLSAD
+252 DFSLSAN

-266 DPSTGICIALTCEI
+266 DSSTGICIALTCDI

-286 GMGEPSETVTPMRAA
+286 GMGEPSETVTPLRAA
-301 LLGYGSMD
+301 LLGYGSTD

-320 YALAGQEFLS
+320 YALAGQQFQAE
-330 AGGAMPLRSDIPEE
+330 GGAMPLRSDVPEE

-351 SWEDYTWVALTVDEN
+351 FWEDYTWVFLTVDEN
-366 GTLIEDG
+366 DTAIEDG
-373 PGDCMVSNL
+373 PGDCMLSNL
-382 GDRLNEVAGV
+382 GDRLNEVSGV
-392 SMNGRTLHGM
+392 SMNGRILHGM

-407 GADIPNGLLSISDY
+407 GAEIPNGLLSVSDY

-449 GLTQLLGLSDYAG
+449 GLTQLLGLSDYGG
-462 EWIGMVGTPTEFEMI
+462 EWIGLVGTPTEFEMI

-484 LNADDWWQISFGG
+484 MNADDWWQISFGS

-515 EGTIDMDVAKVTEI
+515 EGTIDMDVAKVQEI

-571 AGLYDISESDAAA
+571 AGLYDIPESDAAA

-630 VVYGEPDNMALGWVS
+630 VVYEQPDNMALGWVS
-645 LETNETYFGSDSV
+645 LETNETYFGSDNV

-689 GHCDFKL
+689 GYCDFKL
-696 NSDGTMADADPS
+696 NSDGTMADADSS
-708 GMYPCAEGDQYGF
+708 GMYPCEDGELYGF

-745 NDNTV
+745 NNNTV

-755 GGVAD
+755 GGIAD
-760 SDDSFR
+760 SENSFK

-789 MRAHTVSLDPSQ
+789 MRAHTVNLDPSQ

-822 PVYFGSN
+822 PVYFGST

-855 GPGMLNPEMGVDTH
+855 GPGMLNPEMDVDTH

-883 DAETFQCRVLDNM
+883 DAETFRCRVLDNM

-909 CELEGTATIDSVTA
+909 CELEGTAVIDYVTA
-923 VLYLASIAMIAIGAL
+923 TLYIASIVMIAIGAL
-938 GFGGIGPIAVS
+938 GFGGTGPIAVS
-949 KDED
+949 KDE

>member
-1 MDNQQKASALLVTG
+1 MDNQQKASAILAVG
-15 LMLIGINFLALAP
+15 IMLIGINFLALAP

-40 VVAEGYDGYDDD
+40 VVADGYDGYDDD
-52 GNKNYTADYDDEWL
+52 GNENYTADYDDEWL

-76 YSLDNPEGVDAGE
+76 YSLDNPDGVDAGE

-97 PFIYEVTTTREILEF
+97 PFIYEVTTTREILDF
-112 NYDAGEITYSE
+112 DYDAGEITYSE
-123 FDSFEWCENCTWTDD
+123 YDSFEWCENCAWIDE
-138 NGDSHNSVPGSTNIT
+138 NGDSHNSVPGSTEIT

-184 NMIANDLQNRAPSI
+184 NMIATDLQNRAPSI
-198 WAAESIEGMVSGF
+198 WASEDISGMV
-211 EAQLQ
+211 
-216 QAGYNQSEAAAIAPP
+216 
-231 AILDVAYD
+231 DT
-239 SWNSSSGMGVMNP
+239 
-252 DFSLSAD
+252 FSLSLQATGMDEVNASILAPSGVLSGAYVSATGGGTTSDILNNTQTFFPYAD
-259 SILHTAV
+259 SILYGAQ
-266 DPSTGICIALTCEI
+266 DPSTGICIALTCDI
-280 GPMLIA
+280 GPMLVA
-286 GMGEPSETVTPMRAA
+286 GMGAPDGGVVTQTRAA
-301 LLGYGSMD
+301 LYGYADAGDDMAAID
-309 PVELTHMDWAV
+309 LAV
-320 YALAGQEFLS
+320 YALAGNTFL
-330 AGGAMPLRSDIPEE
+330 AHGGGADLTQVTDLR
-344 QCGLEDT
+344 Q
-351 SWEDYTWVALTVDEN
+351 
-366 GTLIEDG
+366 
-373 PGDCMVSNL
+373 
-382 GDRLNEVAGV
+382 RLNEVSGV
-392 SMNGRTLHGM
+392 DITNPDVLNGV
-402 IFGTY
+402 IFGTPD
-407 GADIPNGLLSISDY
+407 AEIPNGLLSVSDY

-630 VVYGEPDNMALGWVS
+630 VVYEQPDNMALGWVS

-677 RLRQGYINSDGD
+677 RLLQGYINSDGN
-689 GHCDFKL
+689 GFCDFKL
-696 NSDGTMADADPS
+696 NSDGTMADADSS
-708 GMYPCAEGDQYGF
+708 GMYPCEEGELYGF

-745 NDNTV
+745 NENTV

-760 SDDSFR
+760 SDDPFR

-789 MRAHTVSLDPSQ
+789 MRAHTVNLDPSQ

-909 CELEGTATIDSVTA
+909 CELEGTAVIDSVTA
-923 VLYLASIAMIAIGAL
+923 LLYVASIAMIAVGAL
-938 GFGGIGPIAVS
+938 AFGGMGPIAVS

>member
-15 LMLIGINFLALAP
+15 LVLIGINFLALAP

-40 VVAEGYDGYDDD
+40 VVADGYDGYDDD

-76 YSLDNPEGVDAGE
+76 YSLDNPDGVDAGE

-97 PFIYEVTTTREILEF
+97 PFIYEVTTTREILDF
-112 NYDAGEITYSE
+112 DYDAGEITYSE
-123 FDSFEWCENCTWTDD
+123 YDSFEWCENCAWTDE
-138 NGDSHNSVPGSTNIT
+138 NGDSHNSVPGSTEIT

-198 WAAESIEGMVSGF
+198 WAAESIDGMVT
-211 EAQLQ
+211 EYENALQ
-216 QAGYNQSEAAAIAPP
+216 DAGYNESTAAAIAAPV
-231 AILDVAYD
+231 ILDLVYD
-239 SWNSSSGMGVMNP
+239 NWNSSSGMGVMDP

-301 LLGYGSMD
+301 LLGYGSTD

-330 AGGAMPLRSDIPEE
+330 AGGMADLTQVDNLRE
-344 QCGLEDT
+344 
-351 SWEDYTWVALTVDEN
+351 
-366 GTLIEDG
+366 
-373 PGDCMVSNL
+373 
-382 GDRLNEVAGV
+382 RLNEVSGV
-392 SMNGRTLHGM
+392 DITNPDILNGV
-402 IFGTY
+402 IFGTPD
-407 GADIPNGLLSISDY
+407 AEIPNGLLSVSDY

-515 EGTIDMDVAKVTEI
+515 EGMIDMDVAKVTEI

-630 VVYGEPDNMALGWVS
+630 VVYEQPDNMALGWVS

-658 TTGDYDVYV
+658 TTGDYDVYI
-667 ASTEGDDMGQ
+667 ASTKGDNMGQ
-677 RLRQGYINSDGD
+677 RLLQGYINSDGN
-689 GHCDFKL
+689 GFCDFKL
-696 NSDGTMADADPS
+696 NSDGTMADADSS
-708 GMYPCAEGDQYGF
+708 GMYSCEEGELYGF

-745 NDNTV
+745 NENTV

-760 SDDSFR
+760 SDDPFR

-789 MRAHTVSLDPSQ
+789 MRAHTVNLDPSQ

-909 CELEGTATIDSVTA
+909 CELEGTAVIDSVTA
-923 VLYLASIAMIAIGAL
+923 VLYVASIAMIAVGAL
-938 GFGGIGPIAVS
+938 AFGGMGPIAVS

>member
-1 MDNQQKASALLVTG
+1 MDNQQKASVIVTTG
-15 LMLIGINFLALAP
+15 LMLIAINFLALAP
-28 FVAGQ
+28 YVAGQ

-40 VVAEGYDGYDDD
+40 VVADGYDGYDDD
-52 GNKNYTADYDDEWL
+52 GNKNYTIDYDDEWL

-76 YSLDNPEGVDAGE
+76 YSLDNPDGVDAGE

-97 PFIYEVTTTREILEF
+97 PFIYEVTTTREILDF
-112 NYDAGEITYSE
+112 DYDAGEMTYSE
-123 FDSFEWCENCTWTDD
+123 YDSFEWCDDCTWTDD
-138 NGDSHNSVPGSTNIT
+138 NGDSHDSVPGSTEIT

-198 WAAESIEGMVSGF
+198 WAAESIGGMVSGF

-216 QAGYNQSEAAAIAPP
+216 QAGYNQSAAAAIAPA

-239 SWNSSSGMGVMNP
+239 SWNSSSGMGVMDP

-266 DPSTGICIALTCEI
+266 DTSTGTCIALTCEI

-301 LLGYGSMD
+301 LLGYGSTD

-330 AGGAMPLRSDIPEE
+330 AGGMADLTQVDDLRQRLVEVSGVDIPNPDV
-344 QCGLEDT
+344 L
-351 SWEDYTWVALTVDEN
+351 N
-366 GTLIEDG
+366 G
-373 PGDCMVSNL
+373 V
-382 GDRLNEVAGV
+382 
-392 SMNGRTLHGM
+392 
-402 IFGTY
+402 IFGTPD
-407 GADIPNGLLSISDY
+407 AEIPNGLLSISDY
-421 SGIPLNGIAL
+421 SGIPLNGVAL

-510 NRAEF
+510 NRGDF
-515 EGTIDMDVAKVTEI
+515 EGTVDMDVAKVTEI

-534 YALTSDFASIFMYG
+534 YALTSDFASIFMYN
-548 ELSGSTLPAEEG
+548 ELSGHTLPMNEDWDDFEMG
-560 AETTDWNDAYV
+560 GTVVDWNDAFV
-571 AGLYDISESDAAA
+571 AAAYDISESDAAA

-630 VVYGEPDNMALGWVS
+630 VVYEQPDNMALGWVS

-658 TTGDYDVYV
+658 TTGDFDVYV
-667 ASTEGDDMGQ
+667 ASTEGDNVGQ

-689 GHCDFKL
+689 GFCDFKL
-696 NSDGTMADADPS
+696 NSDGTMADADSS
-708 GMYPCAEGDQYGF
+708 GMYPCEEGDLYGF

-745 NDNTV
+745 NENTV

-760 SDDSFR
+760 SDDPFR

-789 MRAHTVSLDPSQ
+789 MRAHTVNLDPSQ
-801 NQIQAKLIGSASFVD
+801 YQIQAKLIGSASFVD

-909 CELEGTATIDSVTA
+909 CELEGTAVIDSVTA
-923 VLYLASIAMIAIGAL
+923 VLYVASIAMIAVGAL
-938 GFGGIGPIAVS
+938 AFGGMGPIAVS

>member
-1 MDNQQKASALLVTG
+1 MDNQQKASVIVTTG
-15 LMLIGINFLALAP
+15 LMLIAINFLALAP

-40 VVAEGYDGYDDD
+40 VVADGYDGYDDD
-52 GNKNYTADYDDEWL
+52 GNENYTADYDDEWL
-66 VSTSERVYFA
+66 ISTSERVYFA
-76 YSLDNPEGVDAGE
+76 YSLDNPDGVDAGE

-97 PFIYEVTTTREILEF
+97 PFIYEVTTTREILDF
-112 NYDAGEITYSE
+112 DYDAGEITYSE
-123 FDSFEWCENCTWTDD
+123 YDSFEWCENCAWIDE
-138 NGDSHNSVPGSTNIT
+138 NGDSHNSVPGSTEIT

-198 WAAESIEGMVSGF
+198 WAAESIDGMVT
-211 EAQLQ
+211 EYENALQ
-216 QAGYNQSEAAAIAPP
+216 DAGYNESTAAAIAAPV
-231 AILDVAYD
+231 ILDLVYD
-239 SWNSSSGMGVMNP
+239 NWNSSSGMGVMDP

-301 LLGYGSMD
+301 LLGYGSTD

-330 AGGAMPLRSDIPEE
+330 AGGMADLTQVDNLRE
-344 QCGLEDT
+344 
-351 SWEDYTWVALTVDEN
+351 
-366 GTLIEDG
+366 
-373 PGDCMVSNL
+373 
-382 GDRLNEVAGV
+382 RLNEVSGV
-392 SMNGRTLHGM
+392 DITNPDVLNGV
-402 IFGTY
+402 IFGTPD
-407 GADIPNGLLSISDY
+407 AEIPNGLLSVSDY

-571 AGLYDISESDAAA
+571 AGLYDISESDAVA

-630 VVYGEPDNMALGWVS
+630 VVYEQPDNMALGWVS

-658 TTGDYDVYV
+658 TTGDYDVYI
-667 ASTEGDDMGQ
+667 ASTKGDNMGQ
-677 RLRQGYINSDGD
+677 RLLQGYINSDGN
-689 GHCDFKL
+689 GFCDFKL
-696 NSDGTMADADPS
+696 NSDGTMADADSS
-708 GMYPCAEGDQYGF
+708 GMYPCEEGELYGF

-745 NDNTV
+745 NENTV

-760 SDDSFR
+760 SDDPFR

-789 MRAHTVSLDPSQ
+789 MRAHTVNLDPSQ

-909 CELEGTATIDSVTA
+909 CELEGTAVIDSVTA
-923 VLYLASIAMIAIGAL
+923 VLYVASIAMIAVGAL
-938 GFGGIGPIAVS
+938 AFGGMGPIAVS

>member
-1 MDNQQKASALLVTG
+1 MDNQQKASAILAVG
-15 LMLIGINFLALAP
+15 IMLIGINFLALAP
-28 FVAGQ
+28 YVAGQ

-40 VVAEGYDGYDDD
+40 VVADGYDGYDDD
-52 GNKNYTADYDDEWL
+52 GNENYTADYDDEWL

-76 YSLDNPEGVDAGE
+76 YSLDNPDGVDAGE

-97 PFIYEVTTTREILEF
+97 PFIYEVTTTREILDFDYE
-112 NYDAGEITYSE
+112 AGEITYSE
-123 FDSFEWCENCTWTDD
+123 YDSFEWCENCAWIDE
-138 NGDSHNSVPGSTNIT
+138 NGDSHNSVPGSTEIT

-184 NMIANDLQNRAPSI
+184 NMIATDLQNRAPSI
-198 WAAESIEGMVSGF
+198 WASEDISGMV
-211 EAQLQ
+211 
-216 QAGYNQSEAAAIAPP
+216 
-231 AILDVAYD
+231 DT
-239 SWNSSSGMGVMNP
+239 
-252 DFSLSAD
+252 FSLSLQATGMDEVNASILAPSGVLSGAYVSATGGGTTSDILNNTQTFFPYAD
-259 SILHTAV
+259 SILYGAQ
-266 DPSTGICIALTCEI
+266 DPSTGICIALTCDI
-280 GPMLIA
+280 GPMLVA
-286 GMGEPSETVTPMRAA
+286 GMGAPDGGVVTQTRAA
-301 LLGYGSMD
+301 LYGYADAGDDMAAID
-309 PVELTHMDWAV
+309 LAV
-320 YALAGQEFLS
+320 YALAGNTFL
-330 AGGAMPLRSDIPEE
+330 AHGGGADLTQVTDLR
-344 QCGLEDT
+344 Q
-351 SWEDYTWVALTVDEN
+351 
-366 GTLIEDG
+366 
-373 PGDCMVSNL
+373 
-382 GDRLNEVAGV
+382 RLNEVSGV
-392 SMNGRTLHGM
+392 DITNPDVLNGV
-402 IFGTY
+402 IFGTPD
-407 GADIPNGLLSISDY
+407 AEIPNGLLSVSDY

-677 RLRQGYINSDGD
+677 RLLQGYINSDGN
-689 GHCDFKL
+689 GFCDFKL
-696 NSDGTMADADPS
+696 NSDGTMADADSS
-708 GMYPCAEGDQYGF
+708 GMYPCEEGELYGF

-745 NDNTV
+745 NENTV

-760 SDDSFR
+760 SDDPFR

-789 MRAHTVSLDPSQ
+789 MRAHTVNLDPSQ

-909 CELEGTATIDSVTA
+909 CELEGTAVIDSVTA
-923 VLYLASIAMIAIGAL
+923 VLYVASIAMIAVGAL
-938 GFGGIGPIAVS
+938 AFGGMGPIAVS

>member
-1 MDNQQKASALLVTG
+1 MDNQQKASALLVIG
-15 LMLIGINFLALAP
+15 LVLIGINFLALAP

-40 VVAEGYDGYDDD
+40 VVADGYDGYDDD
-52 GNKNYTADYDDEWL
+52 GNKNYTVDYDDEWL

-97 PFIYEVTTTREILEF
+97 PFIYEVTTTREILDF
-112 NYDAGEITYSE
+112 DYDAGEITYSE
-123 FDSFEWCENCTWTDD
+123 FDSFEWCEDCTWIDD
-138 NGDSHNSVPGSTNIT
+138 DGVSHNSVPGSTNIT

-170 IIYGEVFAKAGFAN
+170 ITYGEVFAKAGFAN

-198 WAAESIEGMVSGF
+198 WASEDISGMV
-211 EAQLQ
+211 
-216 QAGYNQSEAAAIAPP
+216 
-231 AILDVAYD
+231 DT
-239 SWNSSSGMGVMNP
+239 
-252 DFSLSAD
+252 FSLSLQATGMDEVNASILAPSGVLSGAYVSATGGGTTSDILNNTQTFFPYAD
-259 SILHTAV
+259 SILYGAQ
-266 DPSTGICIALTCEI
+266 DPSTGICIALTCDI
-280 GPMLIA
+280 GPMLVA
-286 GMGEPSETVTPMRAA
+286 GMGAPDGGVVTQTRAA
-301 LLGYGSMD
+301 LYGYADAGDDMAAID
-309 PVELTHMDWAV
+309 LAV
-320 YALAGQEFLS
+320 FALAGNTFL
-330 AGGAMPLRSDIPEE
+330 AHGGGADLTQVTDLR
-344 QCGLEDT
+344 Q
-351 SWEDYTWVALTVDEN
+351 
-366 GTLIEDG
+366 
-373 PGDCMVSNL
+373 
-382 GDRLNEVAGV
+382 RLNEVSGV
-392 SMNGRTLHGM
+392 DITNPDVLNGV
-402 IFGTY
+402 IFGTPD
-407 GADIPNGLLSISDY
+407 AEIPNGLLSVSDY

-449 GLTQLLGLSDYAG
+449 GLTQLLGLSDYGG
-462 EWIGMVGTPTEFEMI
+462 EWIGLVGTPTEFEMI

-484 LNADDWWQISFGG
+484 MNADNWWQISFGS

-515 EGTIDMDVAKVTEI
+515 EGTIDMDVTKVQEI

-571 AGLYDISESDAAA
+571 AALYDISESDAAA

-630 VVYGEPDNMALGWVS
+630 VVYEQPDNMALGWVS
-645 LETNETYFGSDSV
+645 LETNETYFGSDNV

-696 NSDGTMADADPS
+696 NSDGTMADADSS
-708 GMYPCAEGDQYGF
+708 GMYPCEEGELYGF

-755 GGVAD
+755 GGIAD
-760 SDDSFR
+760 SENSFK

-775 ESVPGDMETYKGIE
+775 ESVPGEMETYKGIE
-789 MRAHTVSLDPSQ
+789 MRAHTVNLDPSQ

-822 PVYFGSN
+822 PVYFGST

-855 GPGMLNPEMGVDTH
+855 GPGMLNPEMDVDTH

-883 DAETFQCRVLDNM
+883 DAETFRCRVLDNM

-909 CELEGTATIDSVTA
+909 CELEGTATIDRVTA

-949 KDED
+949 KDE

>member
-1 MDNQQKASALLVTG
+1 MDNQQKASVLLVTG
-15 LMLIGINFLALAP
+15 LVLIGINFLALAP

-33 VEAGVQD
+33 VESGVAD
-40 VVAEGYDGYDDD
+40 AVADGYDGYDDNGSKD
-52 GNKNYTADYDDEWL
+52 YTADYDDEWL

-89 AHEFTKMG
+89 EHEFTKMG
-97 PFIYEVTTTREILEF
+97 PFIYEVTTTREILDF
-112 NYDAGEITYSE
+112 DYDAGEITYSE
-123 FDSFEWCENCTWTDD
+123 YDSFEWCETCTWNDS
-138 NGDSHNSVPGSTNIT
+138 NGDEHNSVPGSTEIT

-170 IIYGEVFAKAGFAN
+170 ILYGEVFAKAGFAN
-184 NMIANDLQNRAPSI
+184 SMIANDLQSRAPSI
-198 WAAESIEGMVSGF
+198 WASEDISGLV
-211 EAQLQ
+211 AANGAVATL
-216 QAGYNQSEAAAIAPP
+216 AG
-231 AILDVAYD
+231 AYMQG
-239 SWNSSSGMGVMNP
+239 NGGSSDDMP
-252 DFSLSAD
+252 DFSAYTD
-259 SILHTAV
+259 GIMTDAV
-266 DPSTGICIALTCEI
+266 DPSTGICIALTCDI
-280 GPMLIA
+280 GPMLVA
-286 GMGEPSETVTPMRAA
+286 GMGAPDGGVTTQTRAA
-301 LLGYGSMD
+301 LYGYADSGEQMNAID
-309 PVELTHMDWAV
+309 LAV
-320 YALAGQEFLS
+320 YSLAGGSFL
-330 AGGAMPLRSDIPEE
+330 ARGGGADLSEATDLRERLDEVSGVDITDPDV
-344 QCGLEDT
+344 L
-351 SWEDYTWVALTVDEN
+351 N
-366 GTLIEDG
+366 G
-373 PGDCMVSNL
+373 V
-382 GDRLNEVAGV
+382 
-392 SMNGRTLHGM
+392 
-402 IFGTY
+402 IFGTPD
-407 GADIPNGLLSISDY
+407 ADIPNGLLSVSDY
-421 SGIPLNGIAL
+421 SGIPLNGVAL

-436 QGDLFGT
+436 DADLFGT

-449 GLTQLLGLSDYAG
+449 GLTQLLGLSTYAG
-462 EWIGMVGTPTEFEMI
+462 EWIGLSGTPTEFEMI

-510 NRAEF
+510 NRGDF
-515 EGTIDMDVAKVTEI
+515 EGAVDMDVAKVTEI

-560 AETTDWNDAYV
+560 GATTDWNDAYV
-571 AGLYDISESDAAA
+571 AGLYDISEADAAA

-612 TQPVDNWLFG
+612 TQPLDNWLFG

-696 NSDGTMADADPS
+696 NSDGTMADADSS
-708 GMYPCAEGDQYGF
+708 GMYPCEEGELYGF

-745 NDNTV
+745 NNNTV
-750 VAGAV
+750 VAGSV

-760 SDDSFR
+760 SENSFK

-775 ESVPGDMETYKGIE
+775 ESVPGEMETYKGIE
-789 MRAHTVSLDPSQ
+789 MRAHTVNLDPSQ

-822 PVYFGSN
+822 PVYFSST

-855 GPGMLNPEMGVDTH
+855 GPGMLNPEMDVDTH
-869 PVFEIHTFSEIADE
+869 PVFEIHTFSEIADD
-883 DAETFQCRVLDNM
+883 DAETFKCSVLDNM

-909 CELEGTATIDSVTA
+909 CELEGTATIDRVTA
-923 VLYLASIAMIAIGAL
+923 VLYVASIAMIAIGAIGL
-938 GFGGIGPIAVS
+938 AGIGPMAAS

>member
-1 MDNQQKASALLVTG
+1 M
-15 LMLIGINFLALAP
+15 
-28 FVAGQ
+28 
-33 VEAGVQD
+33 
-40 VVAEGYDGYDDD
+40 
-52 GNKNYTADYDDEWL
+52 
-66 VSTSERVYFA
+66 
-76 YSLDNPEGVDAGE
+76 
-89 AHEFTKMG
+89 
-97 PFIYEVTTTREILEF
+97 
-112 NYDAGEITYSE
+112 
-123 FDSFEWCENCTWTDD
+123 
-138 NGDSHNSVPGSTNIT
+138 
-153 QVNILWNTQRI
+153 
-164 AGISTG
+164 
-170 IIYGEVFAKAGFAN
+170 FAKAGFAN
-184 NMIANDLQNRAPSI
+184 NMIATDLQNRAPSI
-198 WAAESIEGMVSGF
+198 WASEDISGMV
-211 EAQLQ
+211 
-216 QAGYNQSEAAAIAPP
+216 
-231 AILDVAYD
+231 DT
-239 SWNSSSGMGVMNP
+239 
-252 DFSLSAD
+252 FSLSLQATGMDEVNASILAPSGVLSGAYVSATGGGTTSDILNNTQTFFPYAD
-259 SILHTAV
+259 SILYGAQ
-266 DPSTGICIALTCEI
+266 DPSTGICIALTCDI
-280 GPMLIA
+280 GPMLVA
-286 GMGEPSETVTPMRAA
+286 GMGAPDGGVVTQTRAA
-301 LLGYGSMD
+301 LYGYADAGDDMAAID
-309 PVELTHMDWAV
+309 LAV
-320 YALAGQEFLS
+320 FALAGNTFL
-330 AGGAMPLRSDIPEE
+330 AHGGGADLTQVTDLR
-344 QCGLEDT
+344 Q
-351 SWEDYTWVALTVDEN
+351 
-366 GTLIEDG
+366 
-373 PGDCMVSNL
+373 
-382 GDRLNEVAGV
+382 RLNEVSGV
-392 SMNGRTLHGM
+392 DITNPDVLNGV
-402 IFGTY
+402 IFGTPD
-407 GADIPNGLLSISDY
+407 AEIPNGLLSVSDY

-484 LNADDWWQISFGG
+484 MSADDWWQISFGS

-515 EGTIDMDVAKVTEI
+515 QGTIDMDVAKVQEI

-667 ASTEGDDMGQ
+667 ASTEGDNMGQ
-677 RLRQGYINSDGD
+677 RLLQGYINSDGN
-689 GHCDFKL
+689 GFCDFKL
-696 NSDGTMADADPS
+696 NSDGTMADADSS
-708 GMYPCAEGDQYGF
+708 GMYPCEEGELYGF

-745 NDNTV
+745 NENTV

-760 SDDSFR
+760 SDDPFR

-789 MRAHTVSLDPSQ
+789 MRAHTVNLDPSQ

-909 CELEGTATIDSVTA
+909 CELEGTAVIDSVTA
-923 VLYLASIAMIAIGAL
+923 VLYVASIAMIAVGAL
-938 GFGGIGPIAVS
+938 AFGGMGPIAVS

>member
-1 MDNQQKASALLVTG
+1 MDNQQKATAILTVG
-15 LMLIGINFLALAP
+15 IMLIGINFLALAP

-40 VVAEGYDGYDDD
+40 VVADGYDGYDDD
-52 GNKNYTADYDDEWL
+52 GNENYTADYDDEWL
-66 VSTSERVYFA
+66 ISTSERVYFA
-76 YSLDNPEGVDAGE
+76 YSLDNPDEVDAGE

-97 PFIYEVTTTREILEF
+97 PFIYEVTTTREILDF
-112 NYDAGEITYSE
+112 DYDAGEITYSE
-123 FDSFEWCENCTWTDD
+123 YDSFEWCENCAWIDD
-138 NGDSHNSVPGSTNIT
+138 NGDSHNSVPGSTEIT

-170 IIYGEVFAKAGFAN
+170 IVYGEVFAKAGFAN
-184 NMIANDLQNRAPSI
+184 NMIATDLQNRAPSI
-198 WAAESIEGMVSGF
+198 WASEDISGMV
-211 EAQLQ
+211 
-216 QAGYNQSEAAAIAPP
+216 
-231 AILDVAYD
+231 DT
-239 SWNSSSGMGVMNP
+239 
-252 DFSLSAD
+252 FSLSLQATGMDEVNASILAPSGVLSGAYVSATGGGTTSDILNNTQTFFPYAD
-259 SILHTAV
+259 SILYGAQ
-266 DPSTGICIALTCEI
+266 DPSTGICIALTCDI
-280 GPMLIA
+280 GPMLVA
-286 GMGEPSETVTPMRAA
+286 GMGAPDGGVVTQTRAA
-301 LLGYGSMD
+301 LYGYADAGDDMAAID
-309 PVELTHMDWAV
+309 LAV
-320 YALAGQEFLS
+320 YALAGNTFL
-330 AGGAMPLRSDIPEE
+330 AHGGGADLTQVTDLR
-344 QCGLEDT
+344 Q
-351 SWEDYTWVALTVDEN
+351 
-366 GTLIEDG
+366 
-373 PGDCMVSNL
+373 
-382 GDRLNEVAGV
+382 RLNEVSGV
-392 SMNGRTLHGM
+392 DITNPDVLNGV
-402 IFGTY
+402 IFGTPD
-407 GADIPNGLLSISDY
+407 ADIPNGLLSVSDY

-667 ASTEGDDMGQ
+667 ASTEGDNMGQ
-677 RLRQGYINSDGD
+677 RLRQGYINSDGN
-689 GHCDFKL
+689 GFCDFKL
-696 NSDGTMADADPS
+696 NSDGTMADADSS
-708 GMYPCAEGDQYGF
+708 GMYPCEAGDLYGF

-760 SDDSFR
+760 SDDPFR

-789 MRAHTVSLDPSQ
+789 MRAHTVNLDPSQ

-909 CELEGTATIDSVTA
+909 CELEGTAVIDSVTA
-923 VLYLASIAMIAIGAL
+923 VLYVASIAMIAVGAL
-938 GFGGIGPIAVS
+938 AFGGMGPIAVS

>member
-1 MDNQQKASALLVTG
+1 MN
-15 LMLIGINFLALAP
+15 
-28 FVAGQ
+28 
-33 VEAGVQD
+33 E
-40 VVAEGYDGYDDD
+40 
-52 GNKNYTADYDDEWL
+52 
-66 VSTSERVYFA
+66 VS
-76 YSLDNPEGVDAGE
+76 GVD
-89 AHEFTKMG
+89 
-97 PFIYEVTTTREILEF
+97 
-112 NYDAGEITYSE
+112 IT
-123 FDSFEWCENCTWTDD
+123 
-138 NGDSHNSVPGSTNIT
+138 
-153 QVNILWNTQRI
+153 
-164 AGISTG
+164 
-170 IIYGEVFAKAGFAN
+170 
-184 NMIANDLQNRAPSI
+184 
-198 WAAESIEGMVSGF
+198 
-211 EAQLQ
+211 
-216 QAGYNQSEAAAIAPP
+216 
-231 AILDVAYD
+231 
-239 SWNSSSGMGVMNP
+239 NP
-252 DFSLSAD
+252 DVL
-259 SILHTAV
+259 
-266 DPSTGICIALTCEI
+266 
-280 GPMLIA
+280 
-286 GMGEPSETVTPMRAA
+286 
-301 LLGYGSMD
+301 
-309 PVELTHMDWAV
+309 
-320 YALAGQEFLS
+320 
-330 AGGAMPLRSDIPEE
+330 
-344 QCGLEDT
+344 
-351 SWEDYTWVALTVDEN
+351 N
-366 GTLIEDG
+366 G
-373 PGDCMVSNL
+373 V
-382 GDRLNEVAGV
+382 
-392 SMNGRTLHGM
+392 
-402 IFGTY
+402 IFGTPD
-407 GADIPNGLLSISDY
+407 AEIPNGLLSVSDY

-484 LNADDWWQISFGG
+484 MSADDWWQISFGS

-515 EGTIDMDVAKVTEI
+515 QGTIDMDVAKVQEI

-667 ASTEGDDMGQ
+667 ASTEGDNMGQ
-677 RLRQGYINSDGD
+677 RLLQGYINSDGN

-696 NSDGTMADADPS
+696 NSDGTMADADSS
-708 GMYPCAEGDQYGF
+708 GMYPCEEGELYGF

-745 NDNTV
+745 NENTV

-760 SDDSFR
+760 SDDPFR

-789 MRAHTVSLDPSQ
+789 MRAHTVNLDPSQ

-822 PVYFGSN
+822 PVYFGST

-909 CELEGTATIDSVTA
+909 CELEGTAVIDSVTA
-923 VLYLASIAMIAIGAL
+923 VLYVASIAMIAVGAL
-938 GFGGIGPIAVS
+938 AFGGMGPIAVS

>member
-1 MDNQQKASALLVTG
+1 MDNQQKATAILAVG
-15 LMLIGINFLALAP
+15 IMLIGINFLALAP

-40 VVAEGYDGYDDD
+40 VVADGYDGYDDD
-52 GNKNYTADYDDEWL
+52 GNENYTADYDDEWL

-76 YSLDNPEGVDAGE
+76 YSLDNPDGVDAGE

-97 PFIYEVTTTREILEF
+97 PFIYEVTTTREILDF
-112 NYDAGEITYSE
+112 DYDAGEITYSE
-123 FDSFEWCENCTWTDD
+123 YDSFEWCENCAWIDD
-138 NGDSHNSVPGSTNIT
+138 NGDSHNSVPGSTEIT

-170 IIYGEVFAKAGFAN
+170 IVYGEVFAKAGFAN
-184 NMIANDLQNRAPSI
+184 NMIATDLQNRAPSI
-198 WAAESIEGMVSGF
+198 WASEDISGMV
-211 EAQLQ
+211 
-216 QAGYNQSEAAAIAPP
+216 
-231 AILDVAYD
+231 DT
-239 SWNSSSGMGVMNP
+239 
-252 DFSLSAD
+252 FSLSLQATGMDEVNASILAPSGVLSGAYVSATGGGTTSDILNNTQTFFPYAD
-259 SILHTAV
+259 SILYGAQ
-266 DPSTGICIALTCEI
+266 DPSTGICIALTCDI
-280 GPMLIA
+280 GPMLVA
-286 GMGEPSETVTPMRAA
+286 GMGAPDGGVVTQTRAA
-301 LLGYGSMD
+301 LYGYADAGDDMAAID
-309 PVELTHMDWAV
+309 LAV
-320 YALAGQEFLS
+320 YALAGNTFL
-330 AGGAMPLRSDIPEE
+330 AHGGGADLTQVTDLR
-344 QCGLEDT
+344 Q
-351 SWEDYTWVALTVDEN
+351 
-366 GTLIEDG
+366 
-373 PGDCMVSNL
+373 
-382 GDRLNEVAGV
+382 RLNEVSGV
-392 SMNGRTLHGM
+392 DITNPDVLNGV
-402 IFGTY
+402 IFGTPD
-407 GADIPNGLLSISDY
+407 ADIPNGLLSVSDY

-497 EEPIAG
+497 EETIAG

-667 ASTEGDDMGQ
+667 ASTEGDNMGQ
-677 RLRQGYINSDGD
+677 RLRQGYINSDGN
-689 GHCDFKL
+689 GFCDFKL
-696 NSDGTMADADPS
+696 NSDGTMADADSS
-708 GMYPCAEGDQYGF
+708 GMYPCEEGELYGF

-745 NDNTV
+745 NENTV

-760 SDDSFR
+760 SDDPFR

-789 MRAHTVSLDPSQ
+789 MRAHTVNLDPSQ

-909 CELEGTATIDSVTA
+909 CELEGTAVIDSVTA
-923 VLYLASIAMIAIGAL
+923 VLYVASIAMIAVGAL
-938 GFGGIGPIAVS
+938 AFGGMGPIAVS

>member
-1 MDNQQKASALLVTG
+1 MDNQQKASAILAVG
-15 LMLIGINFLALAP
+15 IMLIGINFLALAP

-40 VVAEGYDGYDDD
+40 VVADGYDGYDDD
-52 GNKNYTADYDDEWL
+52 GNENYTADYDDEWL

-76 YSLDNPEGVDAGE
+76 YSLDNPDGVDAGE

-97 PFIYEVTTTREILEF
+97 PFIYEVTTTREILDF
-112 NYDAGEITYSE
+112 DYDAGEITYSE
-123 FDSFEWCENCTWTDD
+123 YDSFEWCENCAWIDE
-138 NGDSHNSVPGSTNIT
+138 NGDSHNSVPGSTEIT

-184 NMIANDLQNRAPSI
+184 NMIATDLQNRAPSI
-198 WAAESIEGMVSGF
+198 WASEDISGMV
-211 EAQLQ
+211 
-216 QAGYNQSEAAAIAPP
+216 
-231 AILDVAYD
+231 DT
-239 SWNSSSGMGVMNP
+239 
-252 DFSLSAD
+252 FSLSLQATGMDEVNASILAPSGVLSGAYVSATGGGTTSDILNNTQTFFPYAD
-259 SILHTAV
+259 SILYGAQ
-266 DPSTGICIALTCEI
+266 DPSTGICIALTCDI
-280 GPMLIA
+280 GPMLVA
-286 GMGEPSETVTPMRAA
+286 GMGAPDGGVVTQTRAA
-301 LLGYGSMD
+301 LYGYADAGDDMAAID
-309 PVELTHMDWAV
+309 LAV
-320 YALAGQEFLS
+320 YALAGNTFL
-330 AGGAMPLRSDIPEE
+330 AHGGGADLTQVTDLR
-344 QCGLEDT
+344 Q
-351 SWEDYTWVALTVDEN
+351 
-366 GTLIEDG
+366 
-373 PGDCMVSNL
+373 
-382 GDRLNEVAGV
+382 RLNEVSGV
-392 SMNGRTLHGM
+392 DITNPDVLNGV
-402 IFGTY
+402 IFGTPD
-407 GADIPNGLLSISDY
+407 AEIPNGLLSVSDY

-677 RLRQGYINSDGD
+677 RLLQGYINSDGN
-689 GHCDFKL
+689 GFCDFKL
-696 NSDGTMADADPS
+696 NSDGTMADADSS
-708 GMYPCAEGDQYGF
+708 GMYPCEEGELYGF

-745 NDNTV
+745 NENTV

-760 SDDSFR
+760 SDDPFR

-789 MRAHTVSLDPSQ
+789 MRAHTVNLDPSQ

-909 CELEGTATIDSVTA
+909 CELEGTAVIDSVTA
-923 VLYLASIAMIAIGAL
+923 VLYVASIAMIAVGAL
-938 GFGGIGPIAVS
+938 AFGGMGPIAVS

>member
-15 LMLIGINFLALAP
+15 LVLIGINFLALAP

-40 VVAEGYDGYDDD
+40 VVADGYDGYDDD
-52 GNKNYTADYDDEWL
+52 GNENYTADYDDEWL

-76 YSLDNPEGVDAGE
+76 YSLDNPDGVDAGE

-97 PFIYEVTTTREILEF
+97 PFIYEVTTTREILDF

-123 FDSFEWCENCTWTDD
+123 YDSFEWCENCTWIDD

-170 IIYGEVFAKAGFAN
+170 ITYGEVFAKAGFAN

-216 QAGYNQSEAAAIAPP
+216 QAGYNQSAAAAIAPP

-239 SWNSSSGMGVMNP
+239 SWNSSSGMGVMDP

-301 LLGYGSMD
+301 LLGYGSTD

-330 AGGAMPLRSDIPEE
+330 AGGMADLTQVDNLRERLDEVSGVDISNPDV
-344 QCGLEDT
+344 L
-351 SWEDYTWVALTVDEN
+351 N
-366 GTLIEDG
+366 G
-373 PGDCMVSNL
+373 V
-382 GDRLNEVAGV
+382 
-392 SMNGRTLHGM
+392 
-402 IFGTY
+402 IFGTPD
-407 GADIPNGLLSISDY
+407 AEIPNGLLSISDY

-449 GLTQLLGLSDYAG
+449 GLTQLLGLSDYGG
-462 EWIGMVGTPTEFEMI
+462 EWIGLVGTPTEFEMI

-484 LNADDWWQISFGG
+484 MNADDWWQISFGS

-515 EGTIDMDVAKVTEI
+515 EGAIDMDVAKVQEI

-560 AETTDWNDAYV
+560 GATTDWNDAYV
-571 AGLYDISESDAAA
+571 AGLYDISEADAAA

-630 VVYGEPDNMALGWVS
+630 VVYEQPDNMALGWVS

-696 NSDGTMADADPS
+696 NSDGTMADPDPTS
-708 GMYPCAEGDQYGF
+708 GMYPCAEGEQYGF

-736 LGLLSAHVG
+736 LGLLSSHVG

-789 MRAHTVSLDPSQ
+789 MRAHTVNLDPSQ

-949 KDED
+949 KDE

>member
-1 MDNQQKASALLVTG
+1 MDNQQKASVLLVTG
-15 LMLIGINFLALAP
+15 LVLIGINFLALAP

-33 VEAGVQD
+33 VEAGVAD
-40 VVAEGYDGYDDD
+40 AVADGYDGYDDNGSKD
-52 GNKNYTADYDDEWL
+52 YTADYDDEWL

-89 AHEFTKMG
+89 EHEFTKMG
-97 PFIYEVTTTREILEF
+97 PFIYEVTTTREILDF
-112 NYDAGEITYSE
+112 DYDAGEITYSE
-123 FDSFEWCENCTWTDD
+123 YDSFEWCENCTWTDD
-138 NGDSHNSVPGSTNIT
+138 NGDSHNSVPGSTEIT

-170 IIYGEVFAKAGFAN
+170 ITYGEVFAKAGFAN
-184 NMIANDLQNRAPSI
+184 SMIANDLQNRAPSI
-198 WAAESIEGMVSGF
+198 WASEDISGLV
-211 EAQLQ
+211 A
-216 QAGYNQSEAAAIAPP
+216 ANGAAATLAG
-231 AILDVAYD
+231 AYMQG
-239 SWNSSSGMGVMNP
+239 NGGSSDGMP
-252 DFSLSAD
+252 DFSAYTD
-259 SILHTAV
+259 GIMTDAV
-266 DPSTGICIALTCEI
+266 DPSTGICIALTCDI
-280 GPMLIA
+280 GPMLVA
-286 GMGEPSETVTPMRAA
+286 GMGAPDGGVTTQTRAA
-301 LLGYGSMD
+301 LYGYADSGEQMNAIDLAVYSLAGGSFLARGGG
-309 PVELTHMDWAV
+309 VELSEATD
-320 YALAGQEFLS
+320 
-330 AGGAMPLRSDIPEE
+330 LRERLDEVSGVDITDPDV
-344 QCGLEDT
+344 L
-351 SWEDYTWVALTVDEN
+351 N
-366 GTLIEDG
+366 G
-373 PGDCMVSNL
+373 V
-382 GDRLNEVAGV
+382 
-392 SMNGRTLHGM
+392 
-402 IFGTY
+402 IFGTPD
-407 GADIPNGLLSISDY
+407 ADIPNGLLSVSDY
-421 SGIPLNGIAL
+421 SGIPLNGVAL

-449 GLTQLLGLSDYAG
+449 GLTQLLGLSDYGG
-462 EWIGMVGTPTEFEMI
+462 EWIGLVGTPTEFEMI
-477 LAGGQGT
+477 LTGGQGT
-484 LNADDWWQISFGG
+484 LNADDWWQLSFGG

-510 NRAEF
+510 NRGDF
-515 EGTIDMDVAKVTEI
+515 EGAVDMDVAKVTEI

-560 AETTDWNDAYV
+560 GATTDWNDAYV
-571 AGLYDISESDAAA
+571 AGLYDISEADAAA

-696 NSDGTMADADPS
+696 NSDGTMADADSS
-708 GMYPCAEGDQYGF
+708 GMYPCEEGELYGF

-745 NDNTV
+745 NNNTV

-760 SDDSFR
+760 SENSFK

-775 ESVPGDMETYKGIE
+775 ESVPGEMETYKGIE
-789 MRAHTVSLDPSQ
+789 MRAHTVNLDPSQ

-822 PVYFGSN
+822 PVYFSST

-834 EPVTQVAMYGKSVSM
+834 EPITQVAMYGKSVSM

-855 GPGMLNPEMGVDTH
+855 GPGMLNPEMDVDTH
-869 PVFEIHTFSEIADE
+869 PVFEIHTFSEIADD
-883 DAETFQCRVLDNM
+883 DAANFKCAVLDNM

-909 CELEGTATIDSVTA
+909 CELEGTATIDRVTA
-923 VLYLASIAMIAIGAL
+923 VLYVASIAMIAVGAISL
-938 GFGGIGPIAVS
+938 AGIGPMAVS
-949 KDED
+949 KDEE

>member
-15 LMLIGINFLALAP
+15 LVLIGINFLALAP

-40 VVAEGYDGYDDD
+40 VVADGYDGYDDD

-76 YSLDNPEGVDAGE
+76 YSLDNPDGVDAGE

-97 PFIYEVTTTREILEF
+97 PFIYEVTTTREILDF
-112 NYDAGEITYSE
+112 DYDAGEITYSE
-123 FDSFEWCENCTWTDD
+123 YDSFEWCENCAWIDE
-138 NGDSHNSVPGSTNIT
+138 NGDSHNSVPGSTEIT

-184 NMIANDLQNRAPSI
+184 NMIATDLQNRAPSI
-198 WAAESIEGMVSGF
+198 WASEDISGMV
-211 EAQLQ
+211 
-216 QAGYNQSEAAAIAPP
+216 
-231 AILDVAYD
+231 DT
-239 SWNSSSGMGVMNP
+239 
-252 DFSLSAD
+252 FSLSLQATGMDEVNASILAPSGVLSGAYVSATGGGTTSDILNNTQTFFPYAD
-259 SILHTAV
+259 SILYGAQ
-266 DPSTGICIALTCEI
+266 DPSTGICIALTCDI
-280 GPMLIA
+280 GPMLVA
-286 GMGEPSETVTPMRAA
+286 GMGAPDGGVVTQTRAA
-301 LLGYGSMD
+301 LYGYADAGDDMAAID
-309 PVELTHMDWAV
+309 LAV
-320 YALAGQEFLS
+320 YALAGNTFL
-330 AGGAMPLRSDIPEE
+330 AHGGGADLTQVTDLR
-344 QCGLEDT
+344 Q
-351 SWEDYTWVALTVDEN
+351 
-366 GTLIEDG
+366 
-373 PGDCMVSNL
+373 
-382 GDRLNEVAGV
+382 RLNEVSGV
-392 SMNGRTLHGM
+392 DITNPDVLNGV
-402 IFGTY
+402 IFGTPD
-407 GADIPNGLLSISDY
+407 AEIPNGLLSVSDY

-571 AGLYDISESDAAA
+571 AGLYDIPESDAAA

-630 VVYGEPDNMALGWVS
+630 VVYEQPDNMALGWVS

-658 TTGDYDVYV
+658 TTGDYDVYI
-667 ASTEGDDMGQ
+667 ASTKGDNMGQ
-677 RLRQGYINSDGD
+677 RLLQGYINSDGN
-689 GHCDFKL
+689 GFCDFKL
-696 NSDGTMADADPS
+696 NSDGTMADADSS
-708 GMYPCAEGDQYGF
+708 GMYSCEEGELYGF

-745 NDNTV
+745 NENTV

-760 SDDSFR
+760 SDDPFR

-789 MRAHTVSLDPSQ
+789 MRAHTVNLDPSQ

-909 CELEGTATIDSVTA
+909 CELEGTAVIDSVTA
-923 VLYLASIAMIAIGAL
+923 VLYVASIAMIAVGAL
-938 GFGGIGPIAVS
+938 AFGGMGPIAVS

>member
-1 MDNQQKASALLVTG
+1 MDNQQKASVIVTTG
-15 LMLIGINFLALAP
+15 LMLLAINFLALAP

-40 VVAEGYDGYDDD
+40 VVADGYDGYDDD
-52 GNKNYTADYDDEWL
+52 GNKNYTTDYDDEWL

-76 YSLDNPEGVDAGE
+76 YSLDNSDGVDAGE

-97 PFIYEVTTTREILEF
+97 PFIYEVTTTREILDF
-112 NYDAGEITYSE
+112 DYDAGEMTYSE
-123 FDSFEWCENCTWTDD
+123 YDSFEWCENCTWIDD
-138 NGDSHNSVPGSTNIT
+138 NGDSHNSVPGSTEIT

-198 WAAESIEGMVSGF
+198 WASEDISGMV
-211 EAQLQ
+211 
-216 QAGYNQSEAAAIAPP
+216 
-231 AILDVAYD
+231 DT
-239 SWNSSSGMGVMNP
+239 
-252 DFSLSAD
+252 FSLSLQATGMDQVNASVLAPSGVLSGAYVSATGGGTTSDILNNTQTFFPYAD
-259 SILHTAV
+259 SILYGAQ
-266 DPSTGICIALTCEI
+266 DPSTGICIALTCDI
-280 GPMLIA
+280 GPMLVA
-286 GMGEPSETVTPMRAA
+286 GMGAPDGGVVTQTRAA
-301 LLGYGSMD
+301 LYGYADAGDDMAAID
-309 PVELTHMDWAV
+309 LAV
-320 YALAGQEFLS
+320 YALAGNTFL
-330 AGGAMPLRSDIPEE
+330 AHGGGADLTQVTDLR
-344 QCGLEDT
+344 Q
-351 SWEDYTWVALTVDEN
+351 
-366 GTLIEDG
+366 
-373 PGDCMVSNL
+373 
-382 GDRLNEVAGV
+382 RFNEVSGV
-392 SMNGRTLHGM
+392 DITNPDVLNGV
-402 IFGTY
+402 IFGTPD
-407 GADIPNGLLSISDY
+407 AEIPNGLLSVSDY

-436 QGDLFGT
+436 DADLFGT

-462 EWIGMVGTPTEFEMI
+462 EWIGLAGTPTEFEMI

-503 GYIPIGL
+503 GYISIGL

-515 EGTIDMDVAKVTEI
+515 EGEVGMDVAKVTEI

-600 LLGFQYGGSAYI
+600 LLGFQYSGSAYI

-630 VVYGEPDNMALGWVS
+630 VVYEEPDNMALGWVS

-667 ASTEGDDMGQ
+667 ASTDGDNVGQ

-689 GHCDFKL
+689 GFCDFKL
-696 NSDGTMADADPS
+696 NSDGTMADADSS
-708 GMYPCAEGDQYGF
+708 GMYPCEEGDLYGF

-736 LGLLSAHVG
+736 LGLLSTHVG

-760 SDDSFR
+760 SDNPFR

-789 MRAHTVSLDPSQ
+789 MRAHTVNLDPSQ

-909 CELEGTATIDSVTA
+909 CELEGTAVIDSVTA
-923 VLYLASIAMIAIGAL
+923 VLYVASIAMIAVGAL
-938 GFGGIGPIAVS
+938 GFGGIGPMAVS

>member
-1 MDNQQKASALLVTG
+1 MDNQQKASVILTTGIMLLA
-15 LMLIGINFLALAP
+15 INFLALAP
-28 FVAGQ
+28 YVAGQ

-40 VVAEGYDGYDDD
+40 VVADGYDGYDDD
-52 GNKNYTADYDDEWL
+52 GNKNYTIDYDDEWL
-66 VSTSERVYFA
+66 ASTSERVYFA
-76 YSLDNPEGVDAGE
+76 YSLDNPDGVDAGE

-97 PFIYEVTTTREILEF
+97 PFIYEVTTTREILDF
-112 NYDAGEITYSE
+112 DYDAGEMTYSE
-123 FDSFEWCENCTWTDD
+123 YDSFEWCDDCTWTDD
-138 NGDSHNSVPGSTNIT
+138 NGDSHDSVPGSTEIT

-198 WAAESIEGMVSGF
+198 WAAESIGGMVSGF

-216 QAGYNQSEAAAIAPP
+216 QAGYNQSAAAAIAPA

-239 SWNSSSGMGVMNP
+239 SWNSSSGMGVMDP

-266 DPSTGICIALTCEI
+266 DTSTGTCIALTCEI

-301 LLGYGSMD
+301 LLGYGSTD

-330 AGGAMPLRSDIPEE
+330 AGGMADLTQVDDLRQRLVEVSGVDIPNPDV
-344 QCGLEDT
+344 L
-351 SWEDYTWVALTVDEN
+351 N
-366 GTLIEDG
+366 G
-373 PGDCMVSNL
+373 V
-382 GDRLNEVAGV
+382 
-392 SMNGRTLHGM
+392 
-402 IFGTY
+402 IFGTPD
-407 GADIPNGLLSISDY
+407 AEIPNGLLSISDY
-421 SGIPLNGIAL
+421 SGIPLNGVAL

-510 NRAEF
+510 NRGDF
-515 EGTIDMDVAKVTEI
+515 EGTVDMDVAKVTEI

-534 YALTSDFASIFMYG
+534 YALTSDFASIFMYN
-548 ELSGSTLPAEEG
+548 ELSGHTLPMNEDWDDFEMG
-560 AETTDWNDAYV
+560 GTVVDWNDAFV
-571 AGLYDISESDAAA
+571 AAAYDISESDAAA

-630 VVYGEPDNMALGWVS
+630 VVYEQPDNMALGWVS

-658 TTGDYDVYV
+658 TTGDFDVYV
-667 ASTEGDDMGQ
+667 ASTEGDNVGQ
-677 RLRQGYINSDGD
+677 RLRQGYINSDGN
-689 GHCDFKL
+689 GFCDFKL
-696 NSDGTMADADPS
+696 NSDGTMADADSS
-708 GMYPCAEGDQYGF
+708 GMYPCEEGELYGF

-745 NDNTV
+745 NENTV

-760 SDDSFR
+760 SDDPFR

-789 MRAHTVSLDPSQ
+789 MRAHTVNLDPSQ

-869 PVFEIHTFSEIADE
+869 PVFEIHTFSEIPDE

-909 CELEGTATIDSVTA
+909 CALEGTAVIDSVTA
-923 VLYLASIAMIAIGAL
+923 VLYVASIAMIAVGAL

>member
-1 MDNQQKASALLVTG
+1 MDNQQKASVLLVTG
-15 LMLIGINFLALAP
+15 LVLIGINFLALAP

-33 VEAGVQD
+33 VEAGVAD
-40 VVAEGYDGYDDD
+40 AVADGYDGYDDNGSKD
-52 GNKNYTADYDDEWL
+52 YTADYDDEWL

-89 AHEFTKMG
+89 EHEFTKMG
-97 PFIYEVTTTREILEF
+97 PFIYEVTTTREILDF
-112 NYDAGEITYSE
+112 DYDAGEITYSE
-123 FDSFEWCENCTWTDD
+123 YDSFEWCENCTWIDD
-138 NGDSHNSVPGSTNIT
+138 NGDSHNSVPGSTEIT

-170 IIYGEVFAKAGFAN
+170 ITYGEVFAKAGFAN

-198 WAAESIEGMVSGF
+198 WASEDISGLVAANGAATTLAGAYMQGNGGSSDGM
-211 EAQLQ
+211 
-216 QAGYNQSEAAAIAPP
+216 
-231 AILDVAYD
+231 
-239 SWNSSSGMGVMNP
+239 P
-252 DFSLSAD
+252 DFSAYTD
-259 SILHTAV
+259 GIMTDAV
-266 DPSTGICIALTCEI
+266 DPSTGICIALTCDI
-280 GPMLIA
+280 GPMLVA
-286 GMGEPSETVTPMRAA
+286 GMGAPDGGVTTQTRAA
-301 LLGYGSMD
+301 LYGYADSGEQMNAID
-309 PVELTHMDWAV
+309 LAV
-320 YALAGQEFLS
+320 YSLAGGSFL
-330 AGGAMPLRSDIPEE
+330 ARGGGAELSEATDLRERLDEVSGVDITDPDI
-344 QCGLEDT
+344 L
-351 SWEDYTWVALTVDEN
+351 N
-366 GTLIEDG
+366 G
-373 PGDCMVSNL
+373 V
-382 GDRLNEVAGV
+382 
-392 SMNGRTLHGM
+392 
-402 IFGTY
+402 IFGTPD
-407 GADIPNGLLSISDY
+407 ADIPNGLLSVSDY
-421 SGIPLNGIAL
+421 SGIPLNGVAL

-449 GLTQLLGLSDYAG
+449 GLTQLLGLSDYGG
-462 EWIGMVGTPTEFEMI
+462 EWIGLVGTPTEFEMI

-484 LNADDWWQISFGG
+484 INADDWWQLSFGG

-510 NRAEF
+510 NRGDF
-515 EGTIDMDVAKVTEI
+515 EGAVDMDVAKVTEI

-560 AETTDWNDAYV
+560 GATTDWNDAYV
-571 AGLYDISESDAAA
+571 AGLYDISEADAAA

-696 NSDGTMADADPS
+696 NSDGTMADADSS
-708 GMYPCAEGDQYGF
+708 GMYPCEEGELYGF

-745 NDNTV
+745 NNNTV

-760 SDDSFR
+760 SENSFK

-775 ESVPGDMETYKGIE
+775 ESVPGEMETYKGIE
-789 MRAHTVSLDPSQ
+789 MRAHTVNLDPSQ

-822 PVYFGSN
+822 PVYFGST

-834 EPVTQVAMYGKSVSM
+834 EPITQVAMYGKSVSM

-855 GPGMLNPEMGVDTH
+855 GPGMLNPEMDVDTH
-869 PVFEIHTFSEIADE
+869 PVFEIHTFSEIDD
-883 DAETFQCRVLDNM
+883 DAAAEFKCVVLDNM

-909 CELEGTATIDSVTA
+909 CELEGTATIDRVTA

-949 KDED
+949 KDE

>member
-1 MDNQQKASALLVTG
+1 MDNQQKASTILTVGIL
-15 LMLIGINFLALAP
+15 LIGINFLALAP

-40 VVAEGYDGYDDD
+40 VVADGYDGYDDD
-52 GNKNYTADYDDEWL
+52 GNENYTADYDDEWL

-76 YSLDNPEGVDAGE
+76 YSLDNPDEVDAGE

-97 PFIYEVTTTREILEF
+97 PFIYEVTTTREILDF

-123 FDSFEWCENCTWTDD
+123 YDSFEWCETCTWIDD
-138 NGDSHNSVPGSTNIT
+138 NGDSHNSVPGSTEIT

-170 IIYGEVFAKAGFAN
+170 IVYGEVFAKAGFAN
-184 NMIANDLQNRAPSI
+184 NMIATDLQNRAPSI
-198 WAAESIEGMVSGF
+198 WASEDISGMV
-211 EAQLQ
+211 
-216 QAGYNQSEAAAIAPP
+216 
-231 AILDVAYD
+231 DT
-239 SWNSSSGMGVMNP
+239 
-252 DFSLSAD
+252 FSLSLQATGMDEVNASILAPSGVLSGAYVSATGGGTTSDILNNTQTFFPYAD
-259 SILHTAV
+259 SILYGAQ
-266 DPSTGICIALTCEI
+266 DPSTGICIALTCDI
-280 GPMLIA
+280 GPMLVA
-286 GMGEPSETVTPMRAA
+286 GMGAPDGGVVTQTRAA
-301 LLGYGSMD
+301 LYGYADAGDDMAAID
-309 PVELTHMDWAV
+309 LAV
-320 YALAGQEFLS
+320 YALAGNTFL
-330 AGGAMPLRSDIPEE
+330 AHGGGADLTQVTDLR
-344 QCGLEDT
+344 Q
-351 SWEDYTWVALTVDEN
+351 
-366 GTLIEDG
+366 
-373 PGDCMVSNL
+373 
-382 GDRLNEVAGV
+382 RLNEVSGV
-392 SMNGRTLHGM
+392 DITNPDVLNGV
-402 IFGTY
+402 IFGTPD
-407 GADIPNGLLSISDY
+407 AEIPNGLLSVSDY

-484 LNADDWWQISFGG
+484 MSADDWWQISFGS

-515 EGTIDMDVAKVTEI
+515 QGTIDMDVAKVTEI

-667 ASTEGDDMGQ
+667 ASTEGDNMGQ
-677 RLRQGYINSDGD
+677 RLLQGYINSDGN

-696 NSDGTMADADPS
+696 NSDGTMADADSS
-708 GMYPCAEGDQYGF
+708 GMYPCEEGELYGF

-745 NDNTV
+745 NENTV

-760 SDDSFR
+760 SDDPFR

-789 MRAHTVSLDPSQ
+789 MRAHTVNLDPSQ

-822 PVYFGSN
+822 PVYFGST

-909 CELEGTATIDSVTA
+909 CELEGTAVIDSVTA
-923 VLYLASIAMIAIGAL
+923 VLYVASIAMIAVGAL
-938 GFGGIGPIAVS
+938 AFGGMGPIAVS

>member
-1 MDNQQKASALLVTG
+1 MDNQQKASTILTVGIL
-15 LMLIGINFLALAP
+15 LIGINFLALAP

-40 VVAEGYDGYDDD
+40 VVADGYDGYDDD
-52 GNKNYTADYDDEWL
+52 GNENYTADYDDEWL
-66 VSTSERVYFA
+66 VSSSERVYFA
-76 YSLDNPEGVDAGE
+76 YSLDNPDGVDAGE

-97 PFIYEVTTTREILEF
+97 PFIYEVTTTREILDF

-123 FDSFEWCENCTWTDD
+123 YDSFEWCETCTWIDD
-138 NGDSHNSVPGSTNIT
+138 NGDSHNSVPGSTEIT

-184 NMIANDLQNRAPSI
+184 NMIATDLQNRAPSI
-198 WAAESIEGMVSGF
+198 WASEDISGMV
-211 EAQLQ
+211 
-216 QAGYNQSEAAAIAPP
+216 
-231 AILDVAYD
+231 DT
-239 SWNSSSGMGVMNP
+239 
-252 DFSLSAD
+252 FSLSLQATGMDEVNASILAPSGVLSGAYVSATGGGTTSDILNNTQTFFPYAD
-259 SILHTAV
+259 SILYGAQ
-266 DPSTGICIALTCEI
+266 DPSTGICIALTCDI
-280 GPMLIA
+280 GPMLVA
-286 GMGEPSETVTPMRAA
+286 GMGAPDGGVVTQTRAA
-301 LLGYGSMD
+301 LYGYADAGDDMAAID
-309 PVELTHMDWAV
+309 LAV
-320 YALAGQEFLS
+320 YALAGNTFL
-330 AGGAMPLRSDIPEE
+330 AHGGGADLTQVTDLR
-344 QCGLEDT
+344 Q
-351 SWEDYTWVALTVDEN
+351 
-366 GTLIEDG
+366 
-373 PGDCMVSNL
+373 
-382 GDRLNEVAGV
+382 RLNEVSGV
-392 SMNGRTLHGM
+392 DITNPDVLNGV
-402 IFGTY
+402 IFGTPD
-407 GADIPNGLLSISDY
+407 AEIPNGLLSVSDY

-484 LNADDWWQISFGG
+484 MSADDWWQISFGS

-515 EGTIDMDVAKVTEI
+515 QGTIDMDVAKVQEI

-667 ASTEGDDMGQ
+667 ASTEGDNMGQ
-677 RLRQGYINSDGD
+677 RLLQGYINSDGN
-689 GHCDFKL
+689 GFCDFKL
-696 NSDGTMADADPS
+696 NSDGTMADADSS
-708 GMYPCAEGDQYGF
+708 GMYPCEEGELYGF

-745 NDNTV
+745 NENTV

-760 SDDSFR
+760 SDDPFR

-789 MRAHTVSLDPSQ
+789 MRAHTVNLDPSQ

-822 PVYFGSN
+822 PVYFGST

-909 CELEGTATIDSVTA
+909 CELEGTAVIDSVTA
-923 VLYLASIAMIAIGAL
+923 VLYVASIAMIAVGAL
-938 GFGGIGPIAVS
+938 AFGGMGPIAVS

>member
-1 MDNQQKASALLVTG
+1 MDNQQKASAILAVG
-15 LMLIGINFLALAP
+15 IMLIGINFLALAP

-40 VVAEGYDGYDDD
+40 VVADGYDGYDDD
-52 GNKNYTADYDDEWL
+52 GNENYTADYDDEWL

-76 YSLDNPEGVDAGE
+76 YSLDNPDGVDAGE

-97 PFIYEVTTTREILEF
+97 PFIYEVTTTREILDFDYE
-112 NYDAGEITYSE
+112 AGEITYSE
-123 FDSFEWCENCTWTDD
+123 YDSFEWCENCAWIDE
-138 NGDSHNSVPGSTNIT
+138 NGDSHNSVPGSTEIT

-184 NMIANDLQNRAPSI
+184 NMIATDLQNRAPSI
-198 WAAESIEGMVSGF
+198 WASEDISGMV
-211 EAQLQ
+211 
-216 QAGYNQSEAAAIAPP
+216 
-231 AILDVAYD
+231 DT
-239 SWNSSSGMGVMNP
+239 
-252 DFSLSAD
+252 FSLSLQATGMDEVNASILAPSGVLSGAYVSATGGGTTSDILNNTQTFFPYAD
-259 SILHTAV
+259 SILYGAQ
-266 DPSTGICIALTCEI
+266 DPSTGICIALTCDI
-280 GPMLIA
+280 GPMLVA
-286 GMGEPSETVTPMRAA
+286 GMGAPDGGVVTQTRAA
-301 LLGYGSMD
+301 LYGYADAGDDMAAID
-309 PVELTHMDWAV
+309 LAV
-320 YALAGQEFLS
+320 YALAGNTFL
-330 AGGAMPLRSDIPEE
+330 AHGGGADLTQVTDLR
-344 QCGLEDT
+344 Q
-351 SWEDYTWVALTVDEN
+351 
-366 GTLIEDG
+366 
-373 PGDCMVSNL
+373 
-382 GDRLNEVAGV
+382 RLNEVSGV
-392 SMNGRTLHGM
+392 DITNPDVLNGV
-402 IFGTY
+402 IFGTPD
-407 GADIPNGLLSISDY
+407 AEIPNGLLSVSDY

-560 AETTDWNDAYV
+560 GETTDWNDAYV
-571 AGLYDISESDAAA
+571 AGLYDIPESDAAA

-677 RLRQGYINSDGD
+677 RLLQGYINSDGN
-689 GHCDFKL
+689 GFCDFKL
-696 NSDGTMADADPS
+696 NSDGTMADADSS
-708 GMYPCAEGDQYGF
+708 GMYPCEEGELYGF

-745 NDNTV
+745 NENTV

-760 SDDSFR
+760 SDDPFR

-789 MRAHTVSLDPSQ
+789 MRAHTVNLDPSQ

-909 CELEGTATIDSVTA
+909 CELEGTAVIDSVTA
-923 VLYLASIAMIAIGAL
+923 VLYVASIAMIAVGAL
-938 GFGGIGPIAVS
+938 AFGGMGPIAVS

>member
-1 MDNQQKASALLVTG
+1 MDNQQKASAILAVG
-15 LMLIGINFLALAP
+15 IMLIGINFLALAP

-40 VVAEGYDGYDDD
+40 VVADGYDGYDDD
-52 GNKNYTADYDDEWL
+52 GNENWSADYDDEWF

-97 PFIYEVTTTREILEF
+97 PFIYEVTTTREILDFDYE
-112 NYDAGEITYSE
+112 AGEITYSE
-123 FDSFEWCENCTWTDD
+123 YDSFEWCENCAWIDE
-138 NGDSHNSVPGSTNIT
+138 NGDSHNSVPGSTEIT

-184 NMIANDLQNRAPSI
+184 NMIATDLQNRAPSI
-198 WAAESIEGMVSGF
+198 WASEDISGMV
-211 EAQLQ
+211 
-216 QAGYNQSEAAAIAPP
+216 
-231 AILDVAYD
+231 DT
-239 SWNSSSGMGVMNP
+239 
-252 DFSLSAD
+252 FSLSLQATGMDEVNASILAPSGVLSGAYVSATGGGTTSDILNNTQTFFPYAD
-259 SILHTAV
+259 SILYGAQ
-266 DPSTGICIALTCEI
+266 DPSTGICIALTCDI
-280 GPMLIA
+280 GPMLVA
-286 GMGEPSETVTPMRAA
+286 GMGAPDGGVVTQTRAA
-301 LLGYGSMD
+301 LYGYADAGDDMAAID
-309 PVELTHMDWAV
+309 LAV
-320 YALAGQEFLS
+320 YALAGNTFL
-330 AGGAMPLRSDIPEE
+330 AHGGGADLTQVTDLR
-344 QCGLEDT
+344 Q
-351 SWEDYTWVALTVDEN
+351 
-366 GTLIEDG
+366 
-373 PGDCMVSNL
+373 
-382 GDRLNEVAGV
+382 RLNEVSGV
-392 SMNGRTLHGM
+392 DITNPDVLNGV
-402 IFGTY
+402 IFGTPD
-407 GADIPNGLLSISDY
+407 AEIPNGLLSVSDY

-677 RLRQGYINSDGD
+677 RLLQGYINSDGN
-689 GHCDFKL
+689 GFCDFKL
-696 NSDGTMADADPS
+696 NSDGTMADADSS
-708 GMYPCAEGDQYGF
+708 GMYPCEEGELYGF

-745 NDNTV
+745 NENTV

-760 SDDSFR
+760 SDDPFR

-789 MRAHTVSLDPSQ
+789 MRAHTVNLDPSQ

-909 CELEGTATIDSVTA
+909 CELEGTAVIDSVTA
-923 VLYLASIAMIAIGAL
+923 VLYVASIAMIAVGAL
-938 GFGGIGPIAVS
+938 AFGGMGPIAVS

>member
-1 MDNQQKASALLVTG
+1 MDNQQKATAILTVG
-15 LMLIGINFLALAP
+15 IMLIGINFLALAP

-40 VVAEGYDGYDDD
+40 VVADGYDGYDDD
-52 GNKNYTADYDDEWL
+52 GNENYTADYDDEWL
-66 VSTSERVYFA
+66 ISTSERVYFA
-76 YSLDNPEGVDAGE
+76 YSLDNPDEVDAGE

-97 PFIYEVTTTREILEF
+97 PFIYEVTTTREILDF
-112 NYDAGEITYSE
+112 DYDAGEITYSE
-123 FDSFEWCENCTWTDD
+123 YDSFEWCENCAWIDD
-138 NGDSHNSVPGSTNIT
+138 NGDSHNSVPGSTEIT

-170 IIYGEVFAKAGFAN
+170 IVYGEVFAKAGFAN
-184 NMIANDLQNRAPSI
+184 NMIATDLQNRAPSI
-198 WAAESIEGMVSGF
+198 WASEDISGMV
-211 EAQLQ
+211 
-216 QAGYNQSEAAAIAPP
+216 
-231 AILDVAYD
+231 DT
-239 SWNSSSGMGVMNP
+239 
-252 DFSLSAD
+252 FSLSLQATGMDEVNASILAPSGVLSGAYVSATGGGTTSDILNNTQTFFPYAD
-259 SILHTAV
+259 SILYGAQ
-266 DPSTGICIALTCEI
+266 DPSTGICIALTCDI
-280 GPMLIA
+280 GPMLVA
-286 GMGEPSETVTPMRAA
+286 GMGAPDGGVVTQTRAA
-301 LLGYGSMD
+301 LYGYADAGDDMAAID
-309 PVELTHMDWAV
+309 LAV
-320 YALAGQEFLS
+320 YALAGNTFL
-330 AGGAMPLRSDIPEE
+330 AHGGGADLTQVTDLR
-344 QCGLEDT
+344 Q
-351 SWEDYTWVALTVDEN
+351 
-366 GTLIEDG
+366 
-373 PGDCMVSNL
+373 
-382 GDRLNEVAGV
+382 RLNEVSGV
-392 SMNGRTLHGM
+392 DITNPDVLNGV
-402 IFGTY
+402 IFGTPD
-407 GADIPNGLLSISDY
+407 ADIPNGLLSVSDY

-515 EGTIDMDVAKVTEI
+515 EGTIDMDVAKVQEI

-667 ASTEGDDMGQ
+667 ASTEGDNMGQ
-677 RLRQGYINSDGD
+677 RLRQGYINSDGN
-689 GHCDFKL
+689 GFCDFKL
-696 NSDGTMADADPS
+696 NSDGTMADADSS
-708 GMYPCAEGDQYGF
+708 GMYPCEDGELYGF

-745 NDNTV
+745 NENTV

-760 SDDSFR
+760 SDDPFR

-789 MRAHTVSLDPSQ
+789 MRAHTVNLDPSQ

-909 CELEGTATIDSVTA
+909 CELEGTAVIDSVTA
-923 VLYLASIAMIAIGAL
+923 VLYVASIAMIAVGAL
-938 GFGGIGPIAVS
+938 AFGGMGPIAVS

>member
-1 MDNQQKASALLVTG
+1 MDNQQKASVIVTTG
-15 LMLIGINFLALAP
+15 LMLIAINFLALAP
-28 FVAGQ
+28 YVAGQ

-40 VVAEGYDGYDDD
+40 VVADGYDGYDDD
-52 GNKNYTADYDDEWL
+52 GNKNYTIDYDDEWL
-66 VSTSERVYFA
+66 ASTSERVYFA
-76 YSLDNPEGVDAGE
+76 YSLDNPDGVDAGE

-97 PFIYEVTTTREILEF
+97 PFIYEVTTTREILDF
-112 NYDAGEITYSE
+112 DYDAGEMTYSE
-123 FDSFEWCENCTWTDD
+123 YDSFEWCDDCTWTDD
-138 NGDSHNSVPGSTNIT
+138 NGDSHDSVPGSTEIT

-198 WAAESIEGMVSGF
+198 WAAESIGGMVSGF

-216 QAGYNQSEAAAIAPP
+216 QAGYNQSAAAAIAPA

-239 SWNSSSGMGVMNP
+239 SWNSSSGMGVMDP

-266 DPSTGICIALTCEI
+266 DTSTGTCIALTCEI

-301 LLGYGSMD
+301 LLGYGSTD

-330 AGGAMPLRSDIPEE
+330 AGGMADLTQVDDLRQRLVEVSGVDIPNPDV
-344 QCGLEDT
+344 L
-351 SWEDYTWVALTVDEN
+351 N
-366 GTLIEDG
+366 G
-373 PGDCMVSNL
+373 V
-382 GDRLNEVAGV
+382 
-392 SMNGRTLHGM
+392 
-402 IFGTY
+402 IFGTPD
-407 GADIPNGLLSISDY
+407 AEIPNGLLSISDY
-421 SGIPLNGIAL
+421 SGIPLNGVAL

-510 NRAEF
+510 NRGDF
-515 EGTIDMDVAKVTEI
+515 EGTVDMDVAKVTEI

-534 YALTSDFASIFMYG
+534 YALTSDFASIFMYN
-548 ELSGSTLPAEEG
+548 ELSGHTLPMNEDWDDFEMG
-560 AETTDWNDAYV
+560 GTVVDWNDAFV
-571 AGLYDISESDAAA
+571 AAAYDISESDAAA

-630 VVYGEPDNMALGWVS
+630 VVYEQPDNMALGWVS

-658 TTGDYDVYV
+658 TTGDFDVYV
-667 ASTEGDDMGQ
+667 ASTEGDNVGQ

-689 GHCDFKL
+689 GFCDFKL
-696 NSDGTMADADPS
+696 NSDGTMADADSS
-708 GMYPCAEGDQYGF
+708 GMYPCEEGDLYGF

-745 NDNTV
+745 NENTV

-760 SDDSFR
+760 SDNPFR

-789 MRAHTVSLDPSQ
+789 MRAHTVNLDPSQ

-869 PVFEIHTFSEIADE
+869 PVFEIHTFSEIPDE

-909 CELEGTATIDSVTA
+909 CALEGTAVIDSVTA
-923 VLYLASIAMIAIGAL
+923 VLYVASIAMIAVGAL

>member
-1 MDNQQKASALLVTG
+1 MDNQQKATAILTVG
-15 LMLIGINFLALAP
+15 IMLIGINFLALAP

-40 VVAEGYDGYDDD
+40 VVADGYDGYDDD
-52 GNKNYTADYDDEWL
+52 GNKNYTTDYDDEWL

-76 YSLDNPEGVDAGE
+76 YSLDNPDGVDAGE

-97 PFIYEVTTTREILEF
+97 PFIYEVTTTREIIDF
-112 NYDAGEITYSE
+112 DYDAGEMTYSE
-123 FDSFEWCENCTWTDD
+123 YDSFEWCETCTWIDD
-138 NGDSHNSVPGSTNIT
+138 SGDSHNSVPGSTEIT

-170 IIYGEVFAKAGFAN
+170 IVYGEVFAKAGFAN
-184 NMIANDLQNRAPSI
+184 NMIATDLQNRAPSI
-198 WAAESIEGMVSGF
+198 WASEDISGMV
-211 EAQLQ
+211 
-216 QAGYNQSEAAAIAPP
+216 
-231 AILDVAYD
+231 DT
-239 SWNSSSGMGVMNP
+239 
-252 DFSLSAD
+252 FSLSLQATGMDEVNASILAPSGVLSGAYVSATGGGTTSDILNNTQTFFPYAD
-259 SILHTAV
+259 SILYGAQ
-266 DPSTGICIALTCEI
+266 DPSTGICIALTCDI
-280 GPMLIA
+280 GPMLVA
-286 GMGEPSETVTPMRAA
+286 GMGAPDGGVVTQTRAA
-301 LLGYGSMD
+301 LYGYADAGDDMAAID
-309 PVELTHMDWAV
+309 LAV
-320 YALAGQEFLS
+320 FALAGNTFL
-330 AGGAMPLRSDIPEE
+330 AHGGGADLTQVTDLR
-344 QCGLEDT
+344 Q
-351 SWEDYTWVALTVDEN
+351 
-366 GTLIEDG
+366 
-373 PGDCMVSNL
+373 
-382 GDRLNEVAGV
+382 RLNEVSGV
-392 SMNGRTLHGM
+392 DITNPDVLNGV
-402 IFGTY
+402 IFGTPD
-407 GADIPNGLLSISDY
+407 ADIPNGLLSVSDY

-484 LNADDWWQISFGG
+484 LNADDWWQISFGS

-534 YALTSDFASIFMYG
+534 FALTSDFASIFMYG

-667 ASTEGDDMGQ
+667 ASTEGDNMGQ
-677 RLRQGYINSDGD
+677 RLRQGYINSDGN
-689 GHCDFKL
+689 GFCDFKL
-696 NSDGTMADADPS
+696 NSDGTMADADSS
-708 GMYPCAEGDQYGF
+708 GMYPCEAGDLYGF

-760 SDDSFR
+760 SDDPFR

-789 MRAHTVSLDPSQ
+789 MRAHTVNLDPSQ

-883 DAETFQCRVLDNM
+883 DAETFQCQVLDNM

-909 CELEGTATIDSVTA
+909 CELEGTAVIDSVTA
-923 VLYLASIAMIAIGAL
+923 VLYVASIAMIAVGAL
-938 GFGGIGPIAVS
+938 AFGGMGPIAVS